1 MLKEYLES
9 IKDLTP
15 ESNELTHR
23 TFLQILL
30 ISLKDDFNTEFKIE
44 HEPKKDKQGGQPDF
58 RVSYQGLNIGYI
70 ENKRVGTDLIQ
81 LLKSDQILKYLELNP
96 NLMLT
101 DYLNFV
107 WVGKDENNAPLI
119 KKEISVSSLD
129 ELSKPLKPNPQT
141 ECDLVELFKSFFNYE
156 AAPITNAKDFATH
169 LSAPTKYL
177 KDALIQYQEK
187 AQVSSIFNN
196 FKEYLYEELSF
207 EDFSD
212 ALAQTLTYSLFL
224 AKLNHPFEKINLDNV
239 RSSIPE
245 NFAVIR
251 EMADFLKKLDAI
263 KEIQWLLDEIL
274 SLINH
279 VNMDSIIKDLND
291 DKDPYL
297 HFYETFLSAY
307 DPKLREKKG
316 VYYTPDS
323 VVKFIINAL
332 DSLLKTHFKDAP
344 LGLKSALDN
353 ENIKLLDF
361 ATGTGTFLLEAFR
374 KALETRKTSDGG
386 TSTKEDK
393 YQNLLKQFYGFEY
406 LIAPYAI
413 AHLNLSQAFKEEFK
427 KPLKENDALQI
438 ILTNTLI
445 QPSEIA
451 ADRGLQPIFEKEL
464 KSAQEIKK
472 DEKILI
478 ITGNPPY
485 SGASSN
491 EGLFEWEVR
500 ATYGI
505 EPEFQTIEIERN
517 VKLTDKIKKLL
528 KNIQTQNEGDKS
540 VKNTNKDALKNL
552 KKLHSKYKL
561 QKEKNPKW
569 LLDDYVKFMRFAQNK
584 IESLGHGLFGFI
596 SNNAFLDNPT
606 FRGLRRSLL
615 ECYDELY
622 ILNLH
627 GNARKKE
634 ETPQGAKDENVFN
647 IMQGVSINLFVKKAQ
662 ATKQKILQKI
672 YYYDVYGER
681 AEKYDF
687 LAQNDLNSIEWLELA
702 PREPFYLLIPQK
714 TSLLDEYEQ
723 GFSVQDMFQV
733 GSTGICSQRDHVVF
747 HKDKESLLKLLKD
760 FSTLEP
766 SELRRIYNIKK
777 DGRDWRLEYAIK
789 DVKANANNLEEY
801 IVSCQYRPFDFYYTY
816 YTGKSKSFIAYPRG
830 EVFKHML
837 PPPTNPKTP
846 NQTCKN
852 VALNIARQSKMH
864 GEWRYVMAHKELVDI
879 NLIAS
884 AGSMGVGYNYPICQ
898 FNNPNYTENFTPEF
912 RSFIDKHYNHSFE
925 PLEVLGY
932 IYALL
937 YSPNYRKRYEEFLKA
952 DYPKILFTN
961 NKDLFRVLSLLG
973 IELIGL
979 HVLNQESLNH
989 SFEKLKDA
997 TIGGSYYKEAHERN
1011 PIIKKPSYNEPE
1023 QRLYINHSAY
1033 FRGVSEEIYNYMIG
1047 GYGVLDKYLKSH
1059 KNESC
1064 NFDHVSNIIKVIA
1077 RTIEIQ
1083 KTLGFLTSD
1092 LPHLKGNDSQALMQ
1106 EILQNPPPPP
1116 HLIPI
1121 SPLSYRAKPKPS
1133 EILTLMPHSS
1143 AKKQAITISIAEAEV
1158 QPSLYS
1164 VLPNLALICD
1174 RGSKVSP
1181 ISNVFVTNMLCDLH
1195 VNGSGSYAF
1204 LLYRLE

>member
-9 IKDLTP
+9 IKDLTL

-23 TFLQILL
+23 ASLENLL
-30 ISLKDDFNTEFKIE
+30 KNLKDNFNKEFKIE

-58 RVSYQGLNIGYI
+58 RVSFQGLNIGYI
-70 ENKRVGTDLIQ
+70 ENKRVGTNLNQ
-81 LLKSDQILKYLELNP
+81 RLKDDQILKYLELNP

-107 WVGKDENNAPLI
+107 WVGKDENNEPLI
-119 KKEISVSSLD
+119 KKEISVASLD

-141 ECDLVELFKSFFNYE
+141 EHDLIELFKSFFNYE

-169 LSAPTKYL
+169 LSVPTKYL
-177 KDALIQYQEK
+177 KDALITYQK
-187 AQVSSIFNN
+187 DTQVSSIFNN

-212 ALAQTLTYSLFL
+212 ALAQTLTYSLFI

-239 RSSIPE
+239 RSSIPK

-263 KEIQWLLDEIL
+263 KEIQWLLNEIL
-274 SLINH
+274 SSINH
-279 VNMDSIIKDLND
+279 VDMDSILKDLND

-353 ENIKLLDF
+353 KNIKLLDF

-374 KALETRKTSDGG
+374 KALEVRKTSDGG

-413 AHLNLSQAFKEEFK
+413 AHLNLSQAFKQEFK
-427 KPLKENDALQI
+427 KPLTENDALQI

-445 QPSEIA
+445 QPSEIVA
-451 ADRGLQPIFEKEL
+451 HRGLQPIFEKEL
-464 KSAQEIKK
+464 KSAQDIKK

-491 EGLFEWEVR
+491 EGLFEWEVK

-505 EPEFQTIEIERN
+505 EPEFQTIEVEKN
-517 VKLTDKIKKLL
+517 VKLTDKIQTLL
-528 KNIQTQNEGDKS
+528 NNIQKQKESGS
-540 VKNTNKDALKNL
+540 KNALKEL

-627 GNARKKE
+627 GSARKKE

-647 IMQGVSINLFVKKAQ
+647 IKQGVSINLFVKKAQ
-662 ATKQKILQKI
+662 ATKQKIF
-672 YYYDVYGER
+672 YYDVYGER
-681 AEKYDF
+681 AEKYAF
-687 LAQNDLNSIEWLELA
+687 LAQNDLNSINWLELA
-702 PREPFYLLIPQK
+702 PREPFYLLIPQE
-714 TSLLDEYEQ
+714 TPLLEEYEQ
-723 GFSVQDMFQV
+723 GFSVQEMFQI

-766 SELRRIYNIKK
+766 SELRRKYDIEDTEGWKLGRAIENVKK
-777 DGRDWRLEYAIK
+777 NQHELEK
-789 DVKANANNLEEY
+789 Y
-801 IVSCQYRPFDFYYTY
+801 IVLCQYRPFDYRWTY
-816 YTGKSKSFIAYPRG
+816 YTSESGFLVGPVYQ
-830 EVFKHML
+830 VFKHML
-837 PPPTNPKTP
+837 PPPQ
-846 NQTCKN
+846 QTLKHP
-852 VALNIARQSKMH
+852 IKRTKMS
-864 GEWRYVMAHKELVDI
+864 R
-879 NLIAS
+879 
-884 AGSMGVGYNYPICQ
+884 
-898 FNNPNYTENFTPEF
+898 
-912 RSFIDKHYNHSFE
+912 
-925 PLEVLGY
+925 
-932 IYALL
+932 
-937 YSPNYRKRYEEFLKA
+937 
-952 DYPKILFTN
+952 
-961 NKDLFRVLSLLG
+961 
-973 IELIGL
+973 
-979 HVLNQESLNH
+979 
-989 SFEKLKDA
+989 
-997 TIGGSYYKEAHERN
+997 
-1011 PIIKKPSYNEPE
+1011 
-1023 QRLYINHSAY
+1023 
-1033 FRGVSEEIYNYMIG
+1033 
-1047 GYGVLDKYLKSH
+1047 
-1059 KNESC
+1059 
-1064 NFDHVSNIIKVIA
+1064 
-1077 RTIEIQ
+1077 
-1083 KTLGFLTSD
+1083 
-1092 LPHLKGNDSQALMQ
+1092 
-1106 EILQNPPPPP
+1106 
-1116 HLIPI
+1116 
-1121 SPLSYRAKPKPS
+1121 
-1133 EILTLMPHSS
+1133 
-1143 AKKQAITISIAEAEV
+1143 
-1158 QPSLYS
+1158 
-1164 VLPNLALICD
+1164 
-1174 RGSKVSP
+1174 
-1181 ISNVFVTNMLCDLH
+1181 
-1195 VNGSGSYAF
+1195 
-1204 LLYRLE
+1204 

>member
-9 IKDLTP
+9 IRDLTP
-15 ESNELTHR
+15 EKNELTHR
-23 TFLQILL
+23 PFLHNLL
-30 ISLKDDFNTEFKIE
+30 DKLKNHFNKEFKIE
-44 HEPKKDKQGGQPDF
+44 HEPKKDKQWGQPDF
-58 RVSYQGLNIGYI
+58 RISYQGLNIGYI
-70 ENKRVGTDLIQ
+70 ENKKVGFDLNQ
-81 LLKSDQILKYLELNP
+81 LLEEKQILKYLELNP

-107 WVGKDENNAPLI
+107 WVGKDENNEPSI
-119 KKEISVSSLD
+119 KRKISIASLD
-129 ELSKPLKPNPQT
+129 EPPKPPKPNPQT
-141 ECDLVELFKSFFNYE
+141 TERDLIDFFRGFFNHE
-156 AAPITNAKDFATH
+156 AAPITNAKDFANA

-177 KDALIQYQEK
+177 KDALIQYQK
-187 AQVSSIFNN
+187 DTQVSSIFKN

-212 ALAQTLTYSLFL
+212 AFAQTLTYSLFL

-239 RSSIPE
+239 RSSIPK

-251 EMADFLKKLDAI
+251 EMADFLKRLDSI
-263 KEIQWLLDEIL
+263 KEIQWLLNEIL

-279 VNMDSIIKDLND
+279 VDMDSIIKDLND

-323 VVKFIINAL
+323 MVKFIINAL

-374 KALETRKTSDGG
+374 KALEVRKTSDGG

-445 QPSEIA
+445 QPSETIA
-451 ADRGLQPIFEKEL
+451 YRGLQPIFEKEL

-472 DEKILI
+472 DENILI

-485 SGASSN
+485 SGASEN
-491 EGLFEWEVR
+491 KGLFEWEVK

-505 EPEFQTIEIERN
+505 EPEFQTIEIEKN
-517 VKLTDKIKKLL
+517 VKLTDKIQTLL
-528 KNIQTQNEGDKS
+528 KNVQKQKESGS
-540 VKNTNKDALKNL
+540 KDALKEL
-552 KKLHSKYKL
+552 KNLHSKYKL

-627 GNARKKE
+627 GNTRKKE

-662 ATKQKILQKI
+662 ATKPKI

-681 AEKYDF
+681 AEKYVF

-702 PREPFYLLIPQK
+702 PREPFYLLIPQE
-714 TSLLDEYEQ
+714 TPLLDEYEQ
-723 GFSVQDMFQV
+723 GFSVQEMFQV

-837 PPPTNPKTP
+837 PPPPQ
-846 NQTCKN
+846 QTLK
-852 VALNIARQSKMH
+852 H
-864 GEWRYVMAHKELVDI
+864 
-879 NLIAS
+879 
-884 AGSMGVGYNYPICQ
+884 PI
-898 FNNPNYTENFTPEF
+898 
-912 RSFIDKHYNHSFE
+912 K
-925 PLEVLGY
+925 
-932 IYALL
+932 
-937 YSPNYRKRYEEFLKA
+937 
-952 DYPKILFTN
+952 
-961 NKDLFRVLSLLG
+961 
-973 IELIGL
+973 
-979 HVLNQESLNH
+979 
-989 SFEKLKDA
+989 
-997 TIGGSYYKEAHERN
+997 
-1011 PIIKKPSYNEPE
+1011 
-1023 QRLYINHSAY
+1023 
-1033 FRGVSEEIYNYMIG
+1033 
-1047 GYGVLDKYLKSH
+1047 
-1059 KNESC
+1059 
-1064 NFDHVSNIIKVIA
+1064 
-1077 RTIEIQ
+1077 
-1083 KTLGFLTSD
+1083 
-1092 LPHLKGNDSQALMQ
+1092 
-1106 EILQNPPPPP
+1106 
-1116 HLIPI
+1116 
-1121 SPLSYRAKPKPS
+1121 RAKMS
-1133 EILTLMPHSS
+1133 
-1143 AKKQAITISIAEAEV
+1143 
-1158 QPSLYS
+1158 
-1164 VLPNLALICD
+1164 
-1174 RGSKVSP
+1174 R
-1181 ISNVFVTNMLCDLH
+1181 
-1195 VNGSGSYAF
+1195 
-1204 LLYRLE
+1204 

>member
-1 MLKEYLES
+1 MLKEYLEG
-9 IKDLTP
+9 IKDITP

-23 TFLQILL
+23 AFLQILL
-30 ISLKDDFNTEFKIE
+30 TSLKENFNTEFKIE
-44 HEPKKDKQGGQPDF
+44 HEPERKQGSQPDF
-58 RVSYQGLNIGYI
+58 RISYQGLNIGYI
-70 ENKRVGTDLIQ
+70 ENKKVGTNLRQ

-101 DYLNFV
+101 DYLKFM

-119 KKEISVSSLD
+119 KKEISVASLD
-129 ELSKPLKPNPQT
+129 ELSKSLKPNPQT
-141 ECDLVELFKSFFNYE
+141 ERDLIELFKSFFNHE

-169 LSAPTKYL
+169 LSPHTKYL
-177 KDALIQYQEK
+177 KDALIKYQEK
-187 AQVSSIFNN
+187 AQVSSIFKN

-239 RSSIPE
+239 RSSIPK

-251 EMADFLKKLDAI
+251 EMADFLKKLDEI
-263 KEIQWLLDEIL
+263 KEIQWLLNEIL
-274 SLINH
+274 SSINH
-279 VNMDSIIKDLND
+279 VDMDSILKDLND

-307 DPKLREKKG
+307 DPKLRESKG

-413 AHLNLSQAFKEEFK
+413 AHLNLSQAFKQEFK

-445 QPSEIA
+445 QPSEIVA
-451 ADRGLQPIFEKEL
+451 YRGLNPIFEKEL

-472 DEKILI
+472 DENILI

-491 EGLFEWEVR
+491 EGLFEWEVK

-505 EPEFQTIEIERN
+505 DPKFQTIEIEKN
-517 VKLTDKIKKLL
+517 VKLTDKIQTLLNNIQKQKESGIKNAL
-528 KNIQTQNEGDKS
+528 KNGS
-540 VKNTNKDALKNL
+540 KDALKAL
-552 KKLHSKYKL
+552 KSLHSKYKL

-606 FRGLRRSLL
+606 FFRGLRRSLL

-647 IMQGVSINLFVKKAQ
+647 IMQGVSINLFVKNPQVVK
-662 ATKQKILQKI
+662 QKI
-672 YYYDVYGER
+672 YYYDVYGQR
-681 AEKYDF
+681 AEKYAF
-687 LAQNDLNSIEWLELA
+687 LAQNDLDSIEWLELT
-702 PREPFYLLIPQK
+702 PREPFYLLLPLEAR
-714 TSLLDEYEQ
+714 LLDEYEQ

-733 GSTGICSQRDHVVF
+733 GGTGICSKRDHVVF

-766 SELRRIYNIKK
+766 SELRRKYDIG
-777 DGRDWRLEYAIK
+777 DDSRDWRLNNAIK
-789 DVKANANNLEEY
+789 EVKTNIKRLEEY
-801 IVSCQYRPFDFYYTY
+801 IVLCQYRPFDYRWTY
-816 YTGKSKSFIAYPRG
+816 YTPNSRTFLAYPVYD
-830 EVFKHML
+830 VFKHML
-837 PPPTNPKTP
+837 PPPPPTNPKTP
-846 NQTCKN
+846 NQTRKN
-852 VALNIARQSKMH
+852 VALNTPRQLKNSDKN
-864 GEWRYVMAHKELVDI
+864 WTQCFISSRI
-879 NLIAS
+879 NDQGLS
-884 AGSMGVGYNYPICQ
+884 SGGNGAGVNYPLYQ
-898 FNNPNYTENFTPEF
+898 FRDPNYTENFTPEF
-912 RSFIDKHYNHSFE
+912 RGFIDKHYNHSFE
-925 PLEVLGY
+925 PLEILGY

-937 YSPNYRKRYEEFLKA
+937 YSPNYRKRYEDFLKA
-952 DYPKILFTN
+952 DYPKILFTK
-961 NKDLFRVLSLLG
+961 NKDLFRALSLLG

-979 HVLNQESLNH
+979 HVLNQESLNY

-997 TIGGSYYKEAHERN
+997 TIGDSRYKEAHERN

-1033 FRGVSEEIYNYMIG
+1033 FVGVSQEIYDYRIG
-1047 GYGVLDKYLKSH
+1047 GYCVLDKYLKSH
-1059 KNESC
+1059 KNEHC
-1064 NFDHVSNIIKVIA
+1064 DFDHVTNIIKVIA

-1092 LPHLKGNDSQALMQ
+1092 LPHLKGNDSEILMQ
-1106 EILQNPPPPP
+1106 EILQNPPPP

-1133 EILTLMPHSS
+1133 ENLTLMPHSS
-1143 AKKQAITISIAEAEV
+1143 ARKQAITTSIAEAGE
-1158 QPSLYS
+1158 QLSLYS
-1164 VLPNLALICD
+1164 ALSNLALVCD

-1181 ISNVFVTNMLCDLH
+1181 ISNLFVTNMLCDLH

-1204 LLYRLE
+1204 LLYRLK

>member
-15 ESNELTHR
+15 EKNELTHR
-23 TFLQILL
+23 LFLHNLL
-30 ISLKDDFNTEFKIE
+30 DKLKNHFNKEFKIE
-44 HEPKKDKQGGQPDF
+44 HEPKRDQGSQPDF
-58 RVSYQGLNIGYI
+58 RVSFQGLNIGYI
-70 ENKRVGTDLIQ
+70 ENKRAGTDLRKIVESE
-81 LLKSDQILKYLELNP
+81 KKDQILKYLELNP

-119 KKEISVSSLD
+119 KKEISIASLD
-129 ELSKPLKPNPQT
+129 ELSKPLKPKPQT
-141 ECDLVELFKSFFNYE
+141 ERDLIELFKSFFNHE

-169 LSAPTKYL
+169 LSPRTRYL
-177 KDALIQYQEK
+177 KDALIKYQEK
-187 AQVSSIFNN
+187 AQVSSIFKN

-374 KALETRKTSDGG
+374 KALEVRKTSDGG

-427 KPLKENDALQI
+427 KPLKENDALKI

-445 QPSEIA
+445 QPSEIVA
-451 ADRGLQPIFEKEL
+451 HRGLNPIFEKEL

-472 DEKILI
+472 DENILI

-491 EGLFEWEVR
+491 EGLFEWEVK

-505 EPEFQTIEIERN
+505 EPEFQTIEIEKN
-517 VKLTDKIKKLL
+517 AKLTDKIKTLL
-528 KNIQTQNEGDKS
+528 SSVQIQKQSG
-540 VKNTNKDALKNL
+540 NKDALKNL
-552 KKLHSKYKL
+552 KQLHSKYKL
-561 QKEKNPKW
+561 QNERNPKW

-584 IESLGHGLFGFI
+584 IKSLGHGLFGFI

-634 ETPQGAKDENVFN
+634 KTPQGAKDENVFN

-714 TSLLDEYEQ
+714 TPLLDEYEQ

-837 PPPTNPKTP
+837 PPPPQ
-846 NQTCKN
+846 QTLK
-852 VALNIARQSKMH
+852 H
-864 GEWRYVMAHKELVDI
+864 
-879 NLIAS
+879 
-884 AGSMGVGYNYPICQ
+884 PI
-898 FNNPNYTENFTPEF
+898 
-912 RSFIDKHYNHSFE
+912 K
-925 PLEVLGY
+925 
-932 IYALL
+932 
-937 YSPNYRKRYEEFLKA
+937 
-952 DYPKILFTN
+952 
-961 NKDLFRVLSLLG
+961 
-973 IELIGL
+973 
-979 HVLNQESLNH
+979 
-989 SFEKLKDA
+989 
-997 TIGGSYYKEAHERN
+997 
-1011 PIIKKPSYNEPE
+1011 
-1023 QRLYINHSAY
+1023 
-1033 FRGVSEEIYNYMIG
+1033 
-1047 GYGVLDKYLKSH
+1047 
-1059 KNESC
+1059 
-1064 NFDHVSNIIKVIA
+1064 
-1077 RTIEIQ
+1077 
-1083 KTLGFLTSD
+1083 
-1092 LPHLKGNDSQALMQ
+1092 
-1106 EILQNPPPPP
+1106 
-1116 HLIPI
+1116 
-1121 SPLSYRAKPKPS
+1121 RAKMS
-1133 EILTLMPHSS
+1133 
-1143 AKKQAITISIAEAEV
+1143 
-1158 QPSLYS
+1158 
-1164 VLPNLALICD
+1164 
-1174 RGSKVSP
+1174 R
-1181 ISNVFVTNMLCDLH
+1181 
-1195 VNGSGSYAF
+1195 
-1204 LLYRLE
+1204 

>member
-9 IKDLTP
+9 IKDLTT
-15 ESNELTHR
+15 EKNELTHR
-23 TFLQILL
+23 LSLHNLL
-30 ISLKDDFNTEFKIE
+30 NRLKDHFNKEFKIE
-44 HEPKKDKQGGQPDF
+44 HEPKKEQGSQPDF
-58 RVSYQGLNIGYI
+58 RISFQGLNIGYI
-70 ENKRVGTDLIQ
+70 ENKRAGVNLRE

-119 KKEISVSSLD
+119 KKEISIASLD
-129 ELSKPLKPNPQT
+129 ELSKPLKPKPQT
-141 ECDLVELFKSFFNYE
+141 ERDLIELFKSFFNHE
-156 AAPITNAKDFATH
+156 AAPIANAKDFATH
-169 LSAPTKYL
+169 LSPRTRYL
-177 KDALIQYQEK
+177 KDALIKYQEK
-187 AQVSSIFNN
+187 TQVSSIFNN

-239 RSSIPE
+239 RSSIPK

-251 EMADFLKKLDAI
+251 EMADFLKKLDEI
-263 KEIQWLLDEIL
+263 QEIQWLLNEIL
-274 SLINH
+274 SSINH
-279 VNMDSIIKDLND
+279 VDMDSIIKDLND

-307 DPKLREKKG
+307 DPKLRESKG

-374 KALETRKTSDGG
+374 KALEMRKTSDGG
-386 TSTKEDK
+386 ISTKEDK

-427 KPLKENDALQI
+427 KPLKENDALKI

-445 QPSEIA
+445 QSSEIA
-451 ADRGLQPIFEKEL
+451 AYRGLQPIFEKEL
-464 KSAQEIKK
+464 KSAQKIKK

-491 EGLFEWEVR
+491 EGLFEWEVK

-505 EPEFQTIEIERN
+505 EPEFQTIEVEKN
-517 VKLTDKIKKLL
+517 VKLTDKIQTLL
-528 KNIQTQNEGDKS
+528 NNIQKQKESGS
-540 VKNTNKDALKNL
+540 KDALKNL
-552 KKLHSKYKL
+552 KQLCSKYKL

-662 ATKQKILQKI
+662 TTKQKIH
-672 YYYDVYGER
+672 YYDVYGER
-681 AEKYDF
+681 AEKYAF
-687 LAQNDLNSIEWLELA
+687 LAQNDLNSIEWLEIA
-702 PREPFYLLIPQK
+702 PREPFYLLLPLK
-714 TSLLDEYEQ
+714 TPLLDEYEQ
-723 GFSVQDMFQV
+723 GFSVQDMFQISSV
-733 GSTGICSQRDHVVF
+733 GIATG
-747 HKDKESLLKLLKD
+747 KDRIFIANNTESLKEQVLKYCNE
-760 FSTLEP
+760 FNEQC
-766 SELRRIYNIKK
+766 
-777 DGRDWRLEYAIK
+777 IK
-789 DVKANANNLEEY
+789 D
-801 IVSCQYRPFDFYYTY
+801 IHYRPFDIRKVYYDTKKLERAREN
-816 YTGKSKSFIAYPRG
+816 T
-830 EVFKHML
+830 FKHML
-837 PPPTNPKTP
+837 PPQQNPKTP
-846 NQTCKN
+846 NQTRKN
-852 VALNIARQSKMH
+852 VALITSRRFCQSQK
-864 GEWRYVMAHKELVDI
+864 
-879 NLIAS
+879 S
-884 AGSMGVGYNYPICQ
+884 GVGFVSNKISDLRTWTCPGMEGGDYVNPLYH
-898 FNNPNYTENFTPEF
+898 NPNYTENFTPEF

-925 PLEVLGY
+925 PLEILGY

-937 YSPNYRKRYEEFLKA
+937 YSPNYRKRYEDFLKA
-952 DYPKILFTN
+952 DYPKILFTK
-961 NKDLFRVLSLLG
+961 NKDLFRALSLLG

-979 HVLNQESLNH
+979 HVLNQESLNY

-997 TIGGSYYKEAHERN
+997 TIGESYYIEAHERN
-1011 PIIKKPSYNEPE
+1011 PIIKKPSHNE

-1033 FRGVSEEIYNYMIG
+1033 FSGVSQEIYDYRIG
-1047 GYGVLDKYLKSH
+1047 GYCVLDKYLKSH
-1059 KNESC
+1059 KNEPC
-1064 NFDHVSNIIKVIA
+1064 DFDHVTRIIKVIA

-1092 LPHLKGNDSQALMQ
+1092 LPHLKGNDSEALMQ

-1116 HLIPI
+1116 PFNTNI
-1121 SPLSYRAKPKPS
+1121 
-1133 EILTLMPHSS
+1133 
-1143 AKKQAITISIAEAEV
+1143 
-1158 QPSLYS
+1158 
-1164 VLPNLALICD
+1164 ALILSRQAKASLD
-1174 RGSKVSP
+1174 FDAAFISKEASDNNIYRRGGG
-1181 ISNVFVTNMLCDLH
+1181 T
-1195 VNGSGSYAF
+1195 AF
-1204 LLYRLE
+1204 PLFCIT

>member
-9 IKDLTP
+9 IKDITDKK
-15 ESNELTHR
+15 NELTHR
-23 TFLQILL
+23 PSLYNLL
-30 ISLKDDFNTEFKIE
+30 KGLKENFNKEFKIE
-44 HEPKKDKQGGQPDF
+44 HEPERKQGSQPDF
-58 RVSYQGLNIGYI
+58 RISYQGLNIGYI
-70 ENKRVGTDLIQ
+70 ENKRAGTDLRKIVESE
-81 LLKSDQILKYLELNP
+81 KSDQILKYLELNP

-101 DYLNFV
+101 NYLNFM

-119 KKEISVSSLD
+119 KKEISVASLD

-141 ECDLVELFKSFFNYE
+141 ERDLIEFFKGFFNYE

-177 KDALIQYQEK
+177 KDALITYQK
-187 AQVSSIFNN
+187 DTQVSSIFNN

-212 ALAQTLTYSLFL
+212 AFAQTLTYSLFI

-239 RSSIPE
+239 RSSIPK

-263 KEIQWLLDEIL
+263 KEIQWLLNEIL

-279 VNMDSIIKDLND
+279 VDMDSIIKDLND

-374 KALETRKTSDGG
+374 KALEVRKTSDGG
-386 TSTKEDK
+386 ISTKEDK

-451 ADRGLQPIFEKEL
+451 AHRGLQPIFEKEL
-464 KSAQEIKK
+464 KNAQEIKK

-491 EGLFEWEVR
+491 EGLFEWEVK

-505 EPEFQTIEIERN
+505 EPEFQTIEVEKN
-517 VKLTDKIKKLL
+517 VKLTDKIQTLL
-528 KNIQTQNEGDKS
+528 RNIQTQKQGDS
-540 VKNTNKDALKNL
+540 KDALKNL
-552 KKLHSKYKL
+552 KNLHSKYKL

-634 ETPQGAKDENVFN
+634 KTPQGAKDENVFN

-662 ATKQKILQKI
+662 ATKQKIF
-672 YYYDVYGER
+672 YYDVYGER
-681 AEKYDF
+681 AEKYAF
-687 LAQNDLNSIEWLELA
+687 LAQHDINSIEWLELT
-702 PREPFYLLIPQK
+702 PREPFYSLLPLE
-714 TSLLDEYEQ
+714 TLLLDEYEQ
-723 GFSVQDMFQV
+723 GISVQEMFQV
-733 GSTGICSQRDHVVF
+733 SSVGIVTGRDRIF
-747 HKDKESLLKLLKD
+747 IANNTESLKDQVLKYCNE
-760 FSTLEP
+760 FNEQ
-766 SELRRIYNIKK
+766 Y
-777 DGRDWRLEYAIK
+777 IK
-789 DVKANANNLEEY
+789 D
-801 IVSCQYRPFDFYYTY
+801 IHYRPFDIRKVYYDTKKLERAREN
-816 YTGKSKSFIAYPRG
+816 T
-830 EVFKHML
+830 FKHML
-837 PPPTNPKTP
+837 PPP
-846 NQTCKN
+846 
-852 VALNIARQSKMH
+852 
-864 GEWRYVMAHKELVDI
+864 
-879 NLIAS
+879 
-884 AGSMGVGYNYPICQ
+884 
-898 FNNPNYTENFTPEF
+898 
-912 RSFIDKHYNHSFE
+912 
-925 PLEVLGY
+925 
-932 IYALL
+932 
-937 YSPNYRKRYEEFLKA
+937 
-952 DYPKILFTN
+952 
-961 NKDLFRVLSLLG
+961 NK
-973 IELIGL
+973 
-979 HVLNQESLNH
+979 
-989 SFEKLKDA
+989 
-997 TIGGSYYKEAHERN
+997 
-1011 PIIKKPSYNEPE
+1011 P
-1023 QRLYINHSAY
+1023 
-1033 FRGVSEEIYNYMIG
+1033 
-1047 GYGVLDKYLKSH
+1047 
-1059 KNESC
+1059 
-1064 NFDHVSNIIKVIA
+1064 
-1077 RTIEIQ
+1077 
-1083 KTLGFLTSD
+1083 
-1092 LPHLKGNDSQALMQ
+1092 
-1106 EILQNPPPPP
+1106 
-1116 HLIPI
+1116 
-1121 SPLSYRAKPKPS
+1121 
-1133 EILTLMPHSS
+1133 
-1143 AKKQAITISIAEAEV
+1143 
-1158 QPSLYS
+1158 
-1164 VLPNLALICD
+1164 
-1174 RGSKVSP
+1174 
-1181 ISNVFVTNMLCDLH
+1181 
-1195 VNGSGSYAF
+1195 
-1204 LLYRLE
+1204 

>member
-9 IKDLTP
+9 IKDITDKK
-15 ESNELTHR
+15 NELTHR
-23 TFLQILL
+23 PSLYNLL
-30 ISLKDDFNTEFKIE
+30 KGLKDHFNKEYKIE
-44 HEPKKDKQGGQPDF
+44 HEPERERGSQPDF
-58 RVSYQGLNIGYI
+58 RISYQGLSIGYI
-70 ENKRVGTDLIQ
+70 ENKRVGENLSQ
-81 LLKSDQILKYLELNP
+81 LLKNKQILKYLELNP

-101 DYLNFV
+101 DYLNFM
-107 WVGKDENNAPLI
+107 WVGKDENNAPFI
-119 KKEISVSSLD
+119 KKEISIASLD
-129 ELSKPLKPNPQT
+129 ELSEPPKAQT
-141 ECDLVELFKSFFNYE
+141 EHDLIELFKSFFNYE

-169 LSAPTKYL
+169 LSPRTRYL
-177 KDALIQYQEK
+177 KDALIQNQEK
-187 AQVSSIFNN
+187 TQVSSIFNN
-196 FKEYLYEELSF
+196 FKAYLYEELSF

-212 ALAQTLTYSLFL
+212 AFAQTLTYSLFL
-224 AKLNHPFEKINLDNV
+224 AKLNHPFEKNNLDNV
-239 RSSIPE
+239 RSSIPK

-251 EMADFLKKLDAI
+251 EMADFLKKLDEI
-263 KEIQWLLDEIL
+263 KDIQWLLNEIL
-274 SLINH
+274 SSINH
-279 VNMDSIIKDLND
+279 VDMDSILKDLND

-307 DPKLREKKG
+307 DPKLRESKG

-374 KALETRKTSDGG
+374 KALEMRKTSDGG
-386 TSTKEDK
+386 ISTKEDK

-427 KPLKENDALQI
+427 KPLKENDALKI

-451 ADRGLQPIFEKEL
+451 AIRGLHPIFETEL

-472 DEKILI
+472 DENILI

-491 EGLFEWEVR
+491 EGLFEWEVK

-505 EPEFQTIEIERN
+505 EPEFQTIEIEKK
-517 VKLTDKIKKLL
+517 VKLTDKIKTLL
-528 KNIQTQNEGDKS
+528 KNIQKQKESDS
-540 VKNTNKDALKNL
+540 KDALKAL

-569 LLDDYVKFMRFAQNK
+569 ILDDYVKFMRFAQNK

-634 ETPQGAKDENVFN
+634 KTPQGAKDENVFN

-662 ATKQKILQKI
+662 ATKKIC
-672 YYYDVYGER
+672 YYDVYGER
-681 AEKYDF
+681 AEKYVF
-687 LAQNDLNSIEWLELA
+687 LDQNDLNNIEWLELA
-702 PREPFYLLIPQK
+702 PREPFYLLLPLE
-714 TSLLDEYEQ
+714 TRLLDEYKQ
-723 GFSVQDMFQV
+723 GFSVQDMFQISSV
-733 GSTGICSQRDHVVF
+733 GIVTGRDRIF
-747 HKDKESLLKLLKD
+747 IANNTESLKEQILRYCNEFNEQCVKD
-760 FSTLEP
+760 
-766 SELRRIYNIKK
+766 IH
-777 DGRDWRLEYAIK
+777 
-789 DVKANANNLEEY
+789 
-801 IVSCQYRPFDFYYTY
+801 YRPFDIRKVYYDTKKLERAREN
-816 YTGKSKSFIAYPRG
+816 T
-830 EVFKHML
+830 FKHML

-846 NQTCKN
+846 NQTRKN
-852 VALNIARQSKMH
+852 VALNTPRQLKNNDKSWTQCFISSH
-864 GEWRYVMAHKELVDI
+864 I
-879 NLIAS
+879 NDQGLS
-884 AGSMGVGYNYPICQ
+884 SGGNGTGVNYPLYQ
-898 FNNPNYTENFTPEF
+898 FRDPNYTENFTLEF
-912 RSFIDKHYNHSFE
+912 RSFIDKHYSHHFE

-937 YSPNYRKRYEEFLKA
+937 YSPNYRKRYEDFLKA

-961 NKDLFRVLSLLG
+961 NKDLFRALSLLG

-979 HVLNQESLNH
+979 HVLNKESLNH

-997 TIGGSYYKEAHERN
+997 TIGESCYSPSSKLTEVHDRN

-1033 FRGVSEEIYNYMIG
+1033 FRGVSKEIYDYRIG
-1047 GYGVLDKYLKSH
+1047 GYCVLDKYLKSH

-1064 NFDHVSNIIKVIA
+1064 DFDHVSNIIKVIA

-1092 LPHLKGNDSQALMQ
+1092 LPHLKGNDSEALMQ
-1106 EILQNPPPPP
+1106 EILHNPPPPP
-1116 HLIPI
+1116 PFN
-1121 SPLSYRAKPKPS
+1121 
-1133 EILTLMPHSS
+1133 TN
-1143 AKKQAITISIAEAEV
+1143 T
-1158 QPSLYS
+1158 
-1164 VLPNLALICD
+1164 ALILSRQAKA
-1174 RGSKVSP
+1174 RG
-1181 ISNVFVTNMLCDLH
+1181 T
-1195 VNGSGSYAF
+1195 AF
-1204 LLYRLE
+1204 PLFCIT

>member
-23 TFLQILL
+23 AFLQILL
-30 ISLKDDFNTEFKIE
+30 KGLKDHFNKEFKIE
-44 HEPKKDKQGGQPDF
+44 HEPKRDKQGGQPDF

-70 ENKRVGTDLIQ
+70 ENKRVGTDLNQ
-81 LLKSDQILKYLELNP
+81 LLKSEQILKYLELNP

-101 DYLNFV
+101 DYLKFV
-107 WVGKDENNAPLI
+107 WVGKDEENKPSI
-119 KKEISVSSLD
+119 KRKISIASPE
-129 ELSKPLKPNPQT
+129 ELSKPLKPKPQT
-141 ECDLVELFKSFFNYE
+141 ERDLIELFKGFFNHE
-156 AAPITNAKDFATH
+156 AAPITNAKDFANA
-169 LSAPTKYL
+169 LSAPTRYL
-177 KDALIQYQEK
+177 KDALIQYQK
-187 AQVSSIFNN
+187 DDQVSSIFKN

-212 ALAQTLTYSLFL
+212 AFAQTLTYSLFI
-224 AKLNHPFEKINLDNV
+224 AKLNHPFEKIDLNNV
-239 RSSIPE
+239 RSSIPK

-263 KEIQWLLDEIL
+263 KEIQWLLNEIL
-274 SLINH
+274 SLINR
-279 VNMDSIIKDLND
+279 VDMGSIIKDLND

-374 KALETRKTSDGG
+374 KALEVRKTSDGG

-427 KPLKENDALQI
+427 KPLKENDALKI

-445 QPSEIA
+445 QPSEIVA
-451 ADRGLQPIFEKEL
+451 YRGLNPIFEKEL
-464 KSAQEIKK
+464 SNAQKIKQN
-472 DEKILI
+472 ENILI

-491 EGLFEWEVR
+491 KGLFEWEVK

-505 EPEFQTIEIERN
+505 EPEFQTIEIEKN
-517 VKLTDKIKKLL
+517 VKLADKIQTLL
-528 KNIQTQNEGDKS
+528 KNVQAQKQGS
-540 VKNTNKDALKNL
+540 SKDALKAL
-552 KKLHSKYKL
+552 KSLHSKYKL
-561 QKEKNPKW
+561 QEKNPKW

-662 ATKQKILQKI
+662 TTKQKIF
-672 YYYDVYGER
+672 YYDVYGER
-681 AEKYDF
+681 AEKYAF
-687 LAQNDLNSIEWLELA
+687 LAQNDLNRIEWLELA
-702 PREPFYLLIPQK
+702 PREPFYLLIPQE
-714 TSLLDEYEQ
+714 TPLLEEYER
-723 GFSVQDMFQV
+723 GFSVQEMFQISSV
-733 GSTGICSQRDHVVF
+733 GIVTGRDHVVF
-747 HKDKESLLKLLKD
+747 HKDKESLLKLLKN
-760 FSTLEP
+760 FSTLES

-777 DGRDWRLEYAIK
+777 DSRDWRLEYAIK

-837 PPPTNPKTP
+837 PPPPQ
-846 NQTCKN
+846 QTLKHP
-852 VALNIARQSKMH
+852 IKRTKMS
-864 GEWRYVMAHKELVDI
+864 R
-879 NLIAS
+879 
-884 AGSMGVGYNYPICQ
+884 
-898 FNNPNYTENFTPEF
+898 
-912 RSFIDKHYNHSFE
+912 
-925 PLEVLGY
+925 
-932 IYALL
+932 
-937 YSPNYRKRYEEFLKA
+937 
-952 DYPKILFTN
+952 
-961 NKDLFRVLSLLG
+961 
-973 IELIGL
+973 
-979 HVLNQESLNH
+979 
-989 SFEKLKDA
+989 
-997 TIGGSYYKEAHERN
+997 
-1011 PIIKKPSYNEPE
+1011 
-1023 QRLYINHSAY
+1023 
-1033 FRGVSEEIYNYMIG
+1033 
-1047 GYGVLDKYLKSH
+1047 
-1059 KNESC
+1059 
-1064 NFDHVSNIIKVIA
+1064 
-1077 RTIEIQ
+1077 
-1083 KTLGFLTSD
+1083 
-1092 LPHLKGNDSQALMQ
+1092 
-1106 EILQNPPPPP
+1106 
-1116 HLIPI
+1116 
-1121 SPLSYRAKPKPS
+1121 
-1133 EILTLMPHSS
+1133 
-1143 AKKQAITISIAEAEV
+1143 
-1158 QPSLYS
+1158 
-1164 VLPNLALICD
+1164 
-1174 RGSKVSP
+1174 
-1181 ISNVFVTNMLCDLH
+1181 
-1195 VNGSGSYAF
+1195 
-1204 LLYRLE
+1204 

>member
-1 MLKEYLES
+1 MLKEYLEG
-9 IKDLTP
+9 IKDITP

-23 TFLQILL
+23 AFLQILL
-30 ISLKDDFNTEFKIE
+30 KGLKDDFNKEFKIE
-44 HEPKKDKQGGQPDF
+44 HEPKRERESQPDF
-58 RVSYQGLNIGYI
+58 RISYQGLNIGYI
-70 ENKRVGTDLIQ
+70 ENKRVGTNLSQ

-96 NLMLT
+96 NLILT
-101 DYLNFV
+101 DYLNFM

-119 KKEISVSSLD
+119 KKEISVASLD

-141 ECDLVELFKSFFNYE
+141 EHDLIGFFKGFFNHE
-156 AAPITNAKDFATH
+156 AAPITNAKDFANA

-177 KDALIQYQEK
+177 KDALIKYQEK
-187 AQVSSIFNN
+187 VQVSSIFKN

-239 RSSIPE
+239 RSSIPK

-251 EMADFLKKLDAI
+251 EMADFLKKLDEI
-263 KEIQWLLDEIL
+263 EEIQWLLNEIL
-274 SLINH
+274 SSINH
-279 VNMDSIIKDLND
+279 VDMDSILKDLND

-332 DSLLKTHFKDAP
+332 DSLLKTRFKDAP

-445 QPSEIA
+445 QPSEIVA
-451 ADRGLQPIFEKEL
+451 YRGLQPIFEKEL

-472 DEKILI
+472 DENILI

-491 EGLFEWEVR
+491 EGLFEWEVK

-505 EPEFQTIEIERN
+505 EPEFQTIEMEKNI
-517 VKLTDKIKKLL
+517 KLTDKIQTLL
-528 KNIQTQNEGDKS
+528 KNIQTQKESGS
-540 VKNTNKDALKNL
+540 KDALKEL

-647 IMQGVSINLFVKKAQ
+647 IMQGVSINLFVKKVQ
-662 ATKQKILQKI
+662 ATKQKIH
-672 YYYDVYGER
+672 YYDVYGER
-681 AEKYDF
+681 AEKYAF

-702 PREPFYLLIPQK
+702 PREPFYLLIPQE
-714 TSLLDEYEQ
+714 TSLLEEYEQ
-723 GFSVQDMFQV
+723 GFSVQKMFQISSV
-733 GSTGICSQRDHVVF
+733 GIVTG
-747 HKDKESLLKLLKD
+747 KDRIFIANNTESLK
-760 FSTLEP
+760 EQV
-766 SELRRIYNIKK
+766 LRYCN
-777 DGRDWRLEYAIK
+777 EFNEQCIK
-789 DVKANANNLEEY
+789 D
-801 IVSCQYRPFDFYYTY
+801 IHYRPFDIRKVYYDTKKLERAREN
-816 YTGKSKSFIAYPRG
+816 T
-830 EVFKHML
+830 FKHML

-846 NQTCKN
+846 NQTRKN
-852 VALNIARQSKMH
+852 VALITSRRFCQSQK
-864 GEWRYVMAHKELVDI
+864 
-879 NLIAS
+879 S
-884 AGSMGVGYNYPICQ
+884 GVGFVSNKISDLRTWTCPGMEGGDYVNPLYH
-898 FNNPNYTENFTPEF
+898 NPNYTENFTPEF
-912 RSFIDKHYNHSFE
+912 RSFIDKHYSHHFE

-937 YSPNYRKRYEEFLKA
+937 YSPNYRKRYEDFLKA

-979 HVLNQESLNH
+979 HVLNKESLNY

-997 TIGGSYYKEAHERN
+997 TIGESCYKEAHDRN

-1023 QRLYINHSAY
+1023 QRLYINSSAY
-1033 FRGVSEEIYNYMIG
+1033 FRGVSQEIHDYMIG

-1059 KNESC
+1059 KNEPC
-1064 NFDHVSNIIKVIA
+1064 DFDHVSNIIKIIA

-1116 HLIPI
+1116 I
-1121 SPLSYRAKPKPS
+1121 
-1133 EILTLMPHSS
+1133 
-1143 AKKQAITISIAEAEV
+1143 
-1158 QPSLYS
+1158 
-1164 VLPNLALICD
+1164 
-1174 RGSKVSP
+1174 
-1181 ISNVFVTNMLCDLH
+1181 
-1195 VNGSGSYAF
+1195 
-1204 LLYRLE
+1204 

>member
-1 MLKEYLES
+1 MLKEYLEG
-9 IKDLTP
+9 IKDLTL
-15 ESNELTHR
+15 ESNELMHR
-23 TFLQILL
+23 PSLYNLL
-30 ISLKDDFNTEFKIE
+30 DGLKDHFNKEFKIE
-44 HEPKKDKQGGQPDF
+44 HEPKRDQGSQPDF
-58 RVSYQGLNIGYI
+58 RVSFQGLNIGYI
-70 ENKRVGTDLIQ
+70 ENKKAGTDLRKIVESE
-81 LLKSDQILKYLELNP
+81 KNDQILKYLKLNP

-101 DYLNFV
+101 DYLNFM

-119 KKEISVSSLD
+119 KRGISVASLD

-141 ECDLVELFKSFFNYE
+141 ERDLIELFKSFFNYE

-169 LSAPTKYL
+169 LSVPTKYL
-177 KDALIQYQEK
+177 KDALITYQK
-187 AQVSSIFNN
+187 DTQVSSIFKN

-212 ALAQTLTYSLFL
+212 VLAQTLTYSLFL

-239 RSSIPE
+239 RSSIPK

-263 KEIQWLLDEIL
+263 KEIQWLLNEIL

-279 VNMDSIIKDLND
+279 VDMDSIIKDLND

-323 VVKFIINAL
+323 VVEFIINAL

-427 KPLKENDALQI
+427 KPLKENDALKI

-445 QPSEIA
+445 QPNEIVA
-451 ADRGLQPIFEKEL
+451 YRGLSPIFEKEL
-464 KSAQEIKK
+464 SNAQEIKK
-472 DEKILI
+472 NEKILI

-485 SGASSN
+485 SGASEN
-491 EGLFEWEVR
+491 KGLFEWEVR

-505 EPEFQTIEIERN
+505 EPEFQTIEIEKK
-517 VKLTDKIKKLL
+517 VKLTDKIQTLL
-528 KNIQTQNEGDKS
+528 KNTQTQKESGS
-540 VKNTNKDALKNL
+540 KNALKEL
-552 KKLHSKYKL
+552 KSLHSKYKL

-662 ATKQKILQKI
+662 ATKQKIH
-672 YYYDVYGER
+672 YYDVYGQR
-681 AEKYDF
+681 AEKYAF

-702 PREPFYLLIPQK
+702 PREPFYLLIPQE
-714 TSLLDEYEQ
+714 TPLLEEYEQ
-723 GFSVQDMFQV
+723 GFSVQEMFQV
-733 GSTGICSQRDHVVF
+733 GGTGICSKRDHVVF
-747 HKDKESLLKLLKD
+747 HKDKENLLKLLKD

-766 SELRRIYNIKK
+766 SELRRKYDIG
-777 DGRDWRLEYAIK
+777 DDSRDWRLNNAIREVETNIK
-789 DVKANANNLEEY
+789 RLEEY
-801 IVSCQYRPFDFYYTY
+801 IVLCQYRPFDYRWTY
-816 YTGKSKSFIAYPRG
+816 YTSNSRTFLAYPVYD
-830 EVFKHML
+830 VFKHMFRL
-837 PPPTNPKTP
+837 PPP
-846 NQTCKN
+846 
-852 VALNIARQSKMH
+852 
-864 GEWRYVMAHKELVDI
+864 
-879 NLIAS
+879 
-884 AGSMGVGYNYPICQ
+884 
-898 FNNPNYTENFTPEF
+898 
-912 RSFIDKHYNHSFE
+912 
-925 PLEVLGY
+925 
-932 IYALL
+932 
-937 YSPNYRKRYEEFLKA
+937 
-952 DYPKILFTN
+952 
-961 NKDLFRVLSLLG
+961 
-973 IELIGL
+973 
-979 HVLNQESLNH
+979 
-989 SFEKLKDA
+989 
-997 TIGGSYYKEAHERN
+997 
-1011 PIIKKPSYNEPE
+1011 
-1023 QRLYINHSAY
+1023 
-1033 FRGVSEEIYNYMIG
+1033 
-1047 GYGVLDKYLKSH
+1047 
-1059 KNESC
+1059 
-1064 NFDHVSNIIKVIA
+1064 
-1077 RTIEIQ
+1077 
-1083 KTLGFLTSD
+1083 
-1092 LPHLKGNDSQALMQ
+1092 
-1106 EILQNPPPPP
+1106 
-1116 HLIPI
+1116 
-1121 SPLSYRAKPKPS
+1121 
-1133 EILTLMPHSS
+1133 
-1143 AKKQAITISIAEAEV
+1143 
-1158 QPSLYS
+1158 
-1164 VLPNLALICD
+1164 
-1174 RGSKVSP
+1174 
-1181 ISNVFVTNMLCDLH
+1181 
-1195 VNGSGSYAF
+1195 
-1204 LLYRLE
+1204 

>member
-15 ESNELTHR
+15 EKNELTHR
-23 TFLQILL
+23 LFLHNLL
-30 ISLKDDFNTEFKIE
+30 DKLKNHFNKEFKIE
-44 HEPKKDKQGGQPDF
+44 HEPNRDKQGGQPDF

-70 ENKRVGTDLIQ
+70 ENKKVGTNLNQ
-81 LLKSDQILKYLELNP
+81 LLKSDQVLKYLELNP

-101 DYLNFV
+101 DYLKFV
-107 WVGKDENNAPLI
+107 WVGKDEENKPLI
-119 KKEISVSSLD
+119 KREISIASLD
-129 ELSKPLKPNPQT
+129 ELSKPQPKPQT
-141 ECDLVELFKSFFNYE
+141 ERDLIEFFKGFFNYE

-177 KDALIQYQEK
+177 KDALIQYQEEE
-187 AQVSSIFNN
+187 QVSSIFNN

-212 ALAQTLTYSLFL
+212 AFAQTLTYSLFL

-239 RSSIPE
+239 RSSIPK

-427 KPLKENDALQI
+427 KPLKENDALKI

-445 QPSEIA
+445 QPSEIVA
-451 ADRGLQPIFEKEL
+451 YRGLNPIFEKEL
-464 KSAQEIKK
+464 SNAQEIKK
-472 DEKILI
+472 NENILI

-491 EGLFEWEVR
+491 EGLFEWEVK

-505 EPEFQTIEIERN
+505 EPEFQTIEIEKK
-517 VKLTDKIKKLL
+517 VKLTAKIQTLL
-528 KNIQTQNEGDKS
+528 NNIQKQKESGSKNAPKS
-540 VKNTNKDALKNL
+540 GSKDALKAL
-552 KKLHSKYKL
+552 KSLHSKYKL

-634 ETPQGAKDENVFN
+634 ETPQGAKDENIFN

-662 ATKQKILQKI
+662 VVKQKIH
-672 YYYDVYGER
+672 YYDVYGER
-681 AEKYDF
+681 AEKYAF

-702 PREPFYLLIPQK
+702 PRAPFYLLIPQE
-714 TSLLDEYEQ
+714 TPLLEEYEQ

-733 GSTGICSQRDHVVF
+733 GGTGICSKRDHVVF
-747 HKDKESLLKLLKD
+747 HKKKESLLELLKD

-766 SELRRIYNIKK
+766 SELRRKYNIS
-777 DGRDWRLEYAIK
+777 DDSRDWRLEYAVREVKTNIK
-789 DVKANANNLEEY
+789 RLEEY
-801 IVSCQYRPFDFYYTY
+801 IVLCQYRPFDYRWTY
-816 YTGKSKSFIAYPRG
+816 YTPNSRTFLAYPVYD
-830 EVFKHML
+830 VFKHML
-837 PPPTNPKTP
+837 PPPQ
-846 NQTCKN
+846 QTLK
-852 VALNIARQSKMH
+852 H
-864 GEWRYVMAHKELVDI
+864 
-879 NLIAS
+879 
-884 AGSMGVGYNYPICQ
+884 PI
-898 FNNPNYTENFTPEF
+898 
-912 RSFIDKHYNHSFE
+912 K
-925 PLEVLGY
+925 
-932 IYALL
+932 
-937 YSPNYRKRYEEFLKA
+937 
-952 DYPKILFTN
+952 
-961 NKDLFRVLSLLG
+961 
-973 IELIGL
+973 
-979 HVLNQESLNH
+979 
-989 SFEKLKDA
+989 
-997 TIGGSYYKEAHERN
+997 
-1011 PIIKKPSYNEPE
+1011 
-1023 QRLYINHSAY
+1023 
-1033 FRGVSEEIYNYMIG
+1033 
-1047 GYGVLDKYLKSH
+1047 
-1059 KNESC
+1059 
-1064 NFDHVSNIIKVIA
+1064 
-1077 RTIEIQ
+1077 
-1083 KTLGFLTSD
+1083 
-1092 LPHLKGNDSQALMQ
+1092 
-1106 EILQNPPPPP
+1106 
-1116 HLIPI
+1116 
-1121 SPLSYRAKPKPS
+1121 RAKMS
-1133 EILTLMPHSS
+1133 
-1143 AKKQAITISIAEAEV
+1143 
-1158 QPSLYS
+1158 
-1164 VLPNLALICD
+1164 
-1174 RGSKVSP
+1174 R
-1181 ISNVFVTNMLCDLH
+1181 
-1195 VNGSGSYAF
+1195 
-1204 LLYRLE
+1204 

>member
-1 MLKEYLES
+1 MLKEYLEG

-15 ESNELTHR
+15 EKNEFTHR
-23 TFLQILL
+23 LFLHNLL
-30 ISLKDDFNTEFKIE
+30 DKLKNHFNKEFKIE
-44 HEPKKDKQGGQPDF
+44 HEPKRKQGSQPDF
-58 RVSYQGLNIGYI
+58 RVSYQGLDIGYI
-70 ENKRVGTDLIQ
+70 ENKRVGEDLSQ
-81 LLKSDQILKYLELNP
+81 LLKKDQILKYLELNP

-101 DYLNFV
+101 DYLKFV
-107 WVGKDENNAPLI
+107 WVGKDENNEPLI
-119 KKEISVSSLD
+119 KREISVASLD
-129 ELSKPLKPNPQT
+129 ELSKPIKPKPQT
-141 ECDLVELFKSFFNYE
+141 ERDLIELFKSFFNYE

-169 LSAPTKYL
+169 LSPRTRYL
-177 KDALIQYQEK
+177 KDALIKYQKDE
-187 AQVSSIFNN
+187 QVSSIFKS

-212 ALAQTLTYSLFL
+212 ALAQTLTYSLFI

-263 KEIQWLLDEIL
+263 KEIQWLLNEIL

-279 VNMDSIIKDLND
+279 VDMDSIIKDLND

-307 DPKLREKKG
+307 DPKLRESKG

-374 KALETRKTSDGG
+374 KALEVRKTSDGS

-427 KPLKENDALQI
+427 KPLKENDALKI

-445 QPSEIA
+445 QPSEIVA
-451 ADRGLQPIFEKEL
+451 YRGLNPIFEKEL
-464 KSAQEIKK
+464 SNAQKIKEN
-472 DEKILI
+472 EKILI

-491 EGLFEWEVR
+491 EGLFEWEVK

-505 EPEFQTIEIERN
+505 EPEFQAIEIEKN
-517 VKLTDKIKKLL
+517 AKLTDKIKKLL
-528 KNIQTQNEGDKS
+528 KNIQTQKEGDKS
-540 VKNTNKDALKNL
+540 VKSTNKNALKNL
-552 KKLHSKYKL
+552 KNLHSKYKL
-561 QKEKNPKW
+561 QNEKNPKW

-627 GNARKKE
+627 GNTRKKE
-634 ETPQGAKDENVFN
+634 KTPQGAKDENVFN
-647 IMQGVSINLFVKKAQ
+647 IKQGVSINLFVKKAQ
-662 ATKQKILQKI
+662 TTKQKIH
-672 YYYDVYGER
+672 YHDVYGQR
-681 AEKYDF
+681 AEKYAF
-687 LAQNDLNSIEWLELA
+687 LAQHDLNSIEWLELA
-702 PREPFYLLIPQK
+702 PRGPFYLLLPLK
-714 TSLLDEYEQ
+714 TPLLEEYEQ

-766 SELRRIYNIKK
+766 SELRRKYNIKK

-801 IVSCQYRPFDFYYTY
+801 IVSCQYRPFDYRWTY
-816 YTGKSKSFIAYPRG
+816 YTSNSRTFLAYPVYD
-830 EVFKHML
+830 VFKHML
-837 PPPTNPKTP
+837 PPPPQ
-846 NQTCKN
+846 QTLK
-852 VALNIARQSKMH
+852 H
-864 GEWRYVMAHKELVDI
+864 
-879 NLIAS
+879 
-884 AGSMGVGYNYPICQ
+884 PI
-898 FNNPNYTENFTPEF
+898 
-912 RSFIDKHYNHSFE
+912 K
-925 PLEVLGY
+925 
-932 IYALL
+932 
-937 YSPNYRKRYEEFLKA
+937 
-952 DYPKILFTN
+952 
-961 NKDLFRVLSLLG
+961 
-973 IELIGL
+973 
-979 HVLNQESLNH
+979 
-989 SFEKLKDA
+989 
-997 TIGGSYYKEAHERN
+997 
-1011 PIIKKPSYNEPE
+1011 
-1023 QRLYINHSAY
+1023 
-1033 FRGVSEEIYNYMIG
+1033 
-1047 GYGVLDKYLKSH
+1047 
-1059 KNESC
+1059 
-1064 NFDHVSNIIKVIA
+1064 
-1077 RTIEIQ
+1077 
-1083 KTLGFLTSD
+1083 
-1092 LPHLKGNDSQALMQ
+1092 
-1106 EILQNPPPPP
+1106 
-1116 HLIPI
+1116 
-1121 SPLSYRAKPKPS
+1121 RAKMS
-1133 EILTLMPHSS
+1133 
-1143 AKKQAITISIAEAEV
+1143 
-1158 QPSLYS
+1158 
-1164 VLPNLALICD
+1164 
-1174 RGSKVSP
+1174 R
-1181 ISNVFVTNMLCDLH
+1181 
-1195 VNGSGSYAF
+1195 
-1204 LLYRLE
+1204 

>member
-9 IKDLTP
+9 IKDLTT
-15 ESNELTHR
+15 EKNELTHR
-23 TFLQILL
+23 LFLHNLL
-30 ISLKDDFNTEFKIE
+30 DKLKNHFNKEFKIE
-44 HEPKKDKQGGQPDF
+44 HEPKRDQGSQPDF

-70 ENKRVGTDLIQ
+70 ENKRVGFNLRQ
-81 LLKSDQILKYLELNP
+81 HLKEDQIRKYLELNP

-101 DYLNFV
+101 DYLNFM

-119 KKEISVSSLD
+119 KKEISIASLD

-141 ECDLVELFKSFFNYE
+141 ERDLIELFKSFFNHE
-156 AAPITNAKDFATH
+156 AAPIANAKDFATH
-169 LSAPTKYL
+169 LSPRTKYL
-177 KDALIQYQEK
+177 KDALIKYQEK
-187 AQVSSIFNN
+187 AQVSSIFKN

-239 RSSIPE
+239 RSSIPK

-251 EMADFLKKLDAI
+251 EMADFLKKLDEI
-263 KEIQWLLDEIL
+263 KEIQWLLNEIL
-274 SLINH
+274 SSINH
-279 VNMDSIIKDLND
+279 VDMDSILKDLND

-374 KALETRKTSDGG
+374 KALEMRKTSDGG
-386 TSTKEDK
+386 ISTKEDK

-413 AHLNLSQAFKEEFK
+413 AHLNLSQAFKQEFK

-451 ADRGLQPIFEKEL
+451 AYRGLNPIFEKEL
-464 KSAQEIKK
+464 LSAQEIKK
-472 DEKILI
+472 DENILI

-491 EGLFEWEVR
+491 EGLFEWEVK

-505 EPEFQTIEIERN
+505 EPEFQTIEIEKK
-517 VKLTDKIKKLL
+517 VKLTDKIKTLL
-528 KNIQTQNEGDKS
+528 KNLQTQKQSETQKQSDSK
-540 VKNTNKDALKNL
+540 ALKSL
-552 KKLHSKYKL
+552 KQIHSKYKL
-561 QKEKNPKW
+561 QNEKNPKW
-569 LLDDYVKFMRFAQNK
+569 ILDDYVKFMRFAQNK

-647 IMQGVSINLFVKKAQ
+647 IKQGVSINLFVKKAQ
-662 ATKQKILQKI
+662 TTKQKIH
-672 YYYDVYGER
+672 YYDVYGER
-681 AEKYDF
+681 AEKYAF
-687 LAQNDLNSIEWLELA
+687 LAQNDLNSIEWLELT
-702 PREPFYLLIPQK
+702 PREPFYLLLPLE
-714 TSLLDEYEQ
+714 TPLLDEYEQ
-723 GFSVQDMFQV
+723 GFSVKDMFQISSV
-733 GSTGICSQRDHVVF
+733 GIVTGRDHVIF

-766 SELRRIYNIKK
+766 SELRRKYDIG
-777 DGRDWRLEYAIK
+777 DDSRDWRLNNAIR
-789 DVKANANNLEEY
+789 DVRTNADNLEKY
-801 IVSCQYRPFDFYYTY
+801 IVLCQYRPFDYRWTY

-837 PPPTNPKTP
+837 PPPPPTNPKIP
-846 NQTCKN
+846 NQTRKN
-852 VALNIARQSKMH
+852 VALITSRRFCQSQK
-864 GEWRYVMAHKELVDI
+864 
-879 NLIAS
+879 S
-884 AGSMGVGYNYPICQ
+884 GVGFVSNKISDLRTWTCPGMEGGDYVNPLYH
-898 FNNPNYTENFTPEF
+898 NPNYTENFTPKF
-912 RSFIDKHYNHSFE
+912 RDFIDKHYNHSFE
-925 PLEVLGY
+925 PLEILGY

-937 YSPNYRKRYEEFLKA
+937 YSPNYCKRYEDFLKA
-952 DYPKILFTN
+952 DYPKILFTE
-961 NKDLFRVLSLLG
+961 NKDLFRALSLLG

-979 HVLNQESLNH
+979 HVLNQESLNY

-997 TIGGSYYKEAHERN
+997 TIGESYYIEAHDRN
-1011 PIIKKPSYNEPE
+1011 PIIKKLSHNEPE
-1023 QRLYINHSAY
+1023 KRLYINHSAY
-1033 FRGVSEEIYNYMIG
+1033 FSGVSQEIYDYRIG
-1047 GYGVLDKYLKSH
+1047 GYCVLDKYLKSH

-1064 NFDHVSNIIKVIA
+1064 KFDHVTRIIKAIA

-1092 LPHLKGNDSQALMQ
+1092 LPHLKGNDSKASMQ

-1116 HLIPI
+1116 PFNTNI
-1121 SPLSYRAKPKPS
+1121 
-1133 EILTLMPHSS
+1133 
-1143 AKKQAITISIAEAEV
+1143 
-1158 QPSLYS
+1158 
-1164 VLPNLALICD
+1164 ALILSRQAKAIGD
-1174 RGSKVSP
+1174 LDFDAAFISKEASDNNIYRRGGG
-1181 ISNVFVTNMLCDLH
+1181 T
-1195 VNGSGSYAF
+1195 AF
-1204 LLYRLE
+1204 PLFCIA

>member
-1 MLKEYLES
+1 M
-9 IKDLTP
+9 
-15 ESNELTHR
+15 
-23 TFLQILL
+23 
-30 ISLKDDFNTEFKIE
+30 
-44 HEPKKDKQGGQPDF
+44 
-58 RVSYQGLNIGYI
+58 
-70 ENKRVGTDLIQ
+70 GTDLRKIVESE
-81 LLKSDQILKYLELNP
+81 KSKQILKYLELNP

-101 DYLNFV
+101 DYLNFM
-107 WVGKDENNAPLI
+107 WVGKDENNEPLI
-119 KKEISVSSLD
+119 KREISVASLD

-141 ECDLVELFKSFFNYE
+141 ECDLIELFKSFFNYE

-169 LSAPTKYL
+169 LSPRTRYL
-177 KDALIQYQEK
+177 KDALIKYREK
-187 AQVSSIFNN
+187 TQVSSIFNN

-224 AKLNHPFEKINLDNV
+224 AKLNYPFEKINLDNV
-239 RSSIPE
+239 RSSIPK

-263 KEIQWLLDEIL
+263 KEIQWLLNEIL

-279 VNMDSIIKDLND
+279 VDMDSILKDLND

-332 DSLLKTHFKDAP
+332 DSLLKTRFKDAP

-386 TSTKEDK
+386 ISTKEDK

-413 AHLNLSQAFKEEFK
+413 AHLNLSQAFKDEFK

-451 ADRGLQPIFEKEL
+451 AHRGLQPIFEKEL
-464 KSAQEIKK
+464 KSAQDIKK
-472 DEKILI
+472 DENILI

-491 EGLFEWEVR
+491 EGLFEWEVK

-505 EPEFQTIEIERN
+505 EPEFQTIEIEKK
-517 VKLTDKIKKLL
+517 VKLTDKIKTLL
-528 KNIQTQNEGDKS
+528 SSVQIQKQSGSKN
-540 VKNTNKDALKNL
+540 ALKEL

-561 QKEKNPKW
+561 DEQNPKW

-634 ETPQGAKDENVFN
+634 KTPQGAKDENVFN

-662 ATKQKILQKI
+662 TTKQKIH
-672 YYYDVYGER
+672 YYDVYGQR
-681 AEKYDF
+681 AEKYAF
-687 LAQNDLNSIEWLELA
+687 LDQNDLKCIEWLEIA
-702 PREPFYLLIPQK
+702 PRAPFYLLLPLE
-714 TSLLDEYEQ
+714 TPLLDEYEQ
-723 GFSVQDMFQV
+723 GFSVQDIFQV
-733 GSTGICSQRDHVVF
+733 GSVGIATG
-747 HKDKESLLKLLKD
+747 KDRIFIANNTESLKEQVLKYCNE
-760 FSTLEP
+760 FNEQC
-766 SELRRIYNIKK
+766 
-777 DGRDWRLEYAIK
+777 IK
-789 DVKANANNLEEY
+789 D
-801 IVSCQYRPFDFYYTY
+801 IHYRPFDIRKVYYDTKKLERAREN
-816 YTGKSKSFIAYPRG
+816 T
-830 EVFKHML
+830 FKHML
-837 PPPTNPKTP
+837 PPPPPTNPKAP
-846 NQTCKN
+846 NQTRKN
-852 VALNIARQSKMH
+852 VALITSRRFCQSQK
-864 GEWRYVMAHKELVDI
+864 
-879 NLIAS
+879 S
-884 AGSMGVGYNYPICQ
+884 GVGFVSNKISDLRTWTCPGMEGGDYVNPLYH
-898 FNNPNYTENFTPEF
+898 NPNYTENFTPEF

-937 YSPNYRKRYEEFLKA
+937 YSPNYRKRYEDFLKA
-952 DYPKILFTN
+952 DYPKILFTK

-979 HVLNQESLNH
+979 HVLNQESLNY

-997 TIGGSYYKEAHERN
+997 TIGESYYKEAHDR
-1011 PIIKKPSYNEPE
+1011 IIKKPAYNEPE

-1033 FRGVSEEIYNYMIG
+1033 FRGVSKEIYDYRIG

-1059 KNESC
+1059 KNEPC
-1064 NFDHVSNIIKVIA
+1064 NFDHVSNIIRVIA

-1092 LPHLKGNDSQALMQ
+1092 LPHLKGNDSKALMQ

-1121 SPLSYRAKPKPS
+1121 SPLSYRTKPKPA
-1133 EILTLMPHSS
+1133 LTLMPYSS
-1143 AKKQAITISIAEAEV
+1143 AKKQAISTSFPEV
-1158 QPSLYS
+1158 GDQPSLYS
-1164 VLPNLALICD
+1164 ALSNLALVCD

-1181 ISNVFVTNMLCDLH
+1181 ISNVFVTSMLCDLH

-1204 LLYRLE
+1204 LLYRLK

>member
-9 IKDLTP
+9 IKDITLQ
-15 ESNELTHR
+15 SNEPTHR
-23 TFLQILL
+23 PFLYNLL
-30 ISLKDDFNTEFKIE
+30 NRLKNHFNKEFKIE
-44 HEPKKDKQGGQPDF
+44 HEPERKQGSQPDF
-58 RVSYQGLNIGYI
+58 RISHQGLNIGYI
-70 ENKRVGTDLIQ
+70 ENKRVGTNLNQ
-81 LLKSDQILKYLELNP
+81 FLKSDQILKYLELNP

-101 DYLNFV
+101 NYLNFV
-107 WVGKDENNAPLI
+107 WVGKDENNEPLI
-119 KKEISVSSLD
+119 KRKISVASLD
-129 ELSKPLKPNPQT
+129 ELSKSLKPKPQT
-141 ECDLVELFKSFFNYE
+141 ERDLIEFFRGFFNHE

-169 LSAPTKYL
+169 LSPRTKYL
-177 KDALIQYQEK
+177 KDALITYQK
-187 AQVSSIFNN
+187 DDQVSSIFKN

-212 ALAQTLTYSLFL
+212 AFAQTLTYSLFL

-239 RSSIPE
+239 RSSIPK

-251 EMADFLKKLDAI
+251 EMADFLKKLDEI
-263 KEIQWLLDEIL
+263 KEIQWLLNEIL

-279 VNMDSIIKDLND
+279 VDMDSIIKDLND

-332 DSLLKTHFKDAP
+332 DSLLKTRFKDAP

-353 ENIKLLDF
+353 ESIKLLDF

-374 KALETRKTSDGG
+374 KVLETRKTSDGG
-386 TSTKEDK
+386 ISTKEDK

-451 ADRGLQPIFEKEL
+451 AYRGLQPIFEKEL
-464 KSAQEIKK
+464 LNAQEIKK

-491 EGLFEWEVR
+491 EGLFEWEVK

-505 EPEFQTIEIERN
+505 EPEFQTIEIEKN
-517 VKLTDKIKKLL
+517 IKLTDKIQTLL
-528 KNIQTQNEGDKS
+528 KNIQKQKESGS
-540 VKNTNKDALKNL
+540 KNALKEL
-552 KKLHSKYKL
+552 KNLHSKYKL

-584 IESLGHGLFGFI
+584 IKSLGHGLFGFI

-627 GNARKKE
+627 GNTRKKE
-634 ETPQGAKDENVFN
+634 KTPQGAKDENIFN

-672 YYYDVYGER
+672 YYCDVYGER
-681 AEKYDF
+681 AEKYAF

-702 PREPFYLLIPQK
+702 PREPFYLLIPQE
-714 TSLLDEYEQ
+714 TPLLDEYEQ
-723 GFSVQDMFQV
+723 GFSVQEMFQISSV
-733 GSTGICSQRDHVVF
+733 GIVTGRDHVVF
-747 HKDKESLLKLLKD
+747 HKDKESLLELLKD

-766 SELRRIYNIKK
+766 NELRRKYDIG
-777 DGRDWRLEYAIK
+777 DDSRDWRLEYAIR
-789 DVKANANNLEEY
+789 DVRANADNLEKY
-801 IVSCQYRPFDFYYTY
+801 IALCQYRPFDYRWTY

-837 PPPTNPKTP
+837 PPPPP
-846 NQTCKN
+846 N
-852 VALNIARQSKMH
+852 
-864 GEWRYVMAHKELVDI
+864 
-879 NLIAS
+879 
-884 AGSMGVGYNYPICQ
+884 
-898 FNNPNYTENFTPEF
+898 
-912 RSFIDKHYNHSFE
+912 
-925 PLEVLGY
+925 
-932 IYALL
+932 
-937 YSPNYRKRYEEFLKA
+937 
-952 DYPKILFTN
+952 
-961 NKDLFRVLSLLG
+961 
-973 IELIGL
+973 
-979 HVLNQESLNH
+979 
-989 SFEKLKDA
+989 
-997 TIGGSYYKEAHERN
+997 
-1011 PIIKKPSYNEPE
+1011 KP
-1023 QRLYINHSAY
+1023 
-1033 FRGVSEEIYNYMIG
+1033 
-1047 GYGVLDKYLKSH
+1047 
-1059 KNESC
+1059 
-1064 NFDHVSNIIKVIA
+1064 
-1077 RTIEIQ
+1077 
-1083 KTLGFLTSD
+1083 
-1092 LPHLKGNDSQALMQ
+1092 
-1106 EILQNPPPPP
+1106 
-1116 HLIPI
+1116 
-1121 SPLSYRAKPKPS
+1121 
-1133 EILTLMPHSS
+1133 
-1143 AKKQAITISIAEAEV
+1143 
-1158 QPSLYS
+1158 
-1164 VLPNLALICD
+1164 
-1174 RGSKVSP
+1174 
-1181 ISNVFVTNMLCDLH
+1181 
-1195 VNGSGSYAF
+1195 
-1204 LLYRLE
+1204 

>member
-15 ESNELTHR
+15 EKNELAHR
-23 TFLQILL
+23 LSLHNLL
-30 ISLKDDFNTEFKIE
+30 NRLKDNFNKEFKIE
-44 HEPKKDKQGGQPDF
+44 HEPKKEQGSQPDF
-58 RVSYQGLNIGYI
+58 RVSFQGLNIGYI
-70 ENKRVGTDLIQ
+70 ENKRVGVNLIQ
-81 LLKSDQILKYLELNP
+81 LLLKSDQIRKYLELNP

-107 WVGKDENNAPLI
+107 WVGKDENNAPFT
-119 KKEISVSSLD
+119 KKEISVASLD
-129 ELSKPLKPNPQT
+129 ELSKPIKPKPQT
-141 ECDLVELFKSFFNYE
+141 ERDLIELFKSFFNHE
-156 AAPITNAKDFATH
+156 AAPIANAKDFATH
-169 LSAPTKYL
+169 LSPRTRYL
-177 KDALIQYQEK
+177 KDALIKYQEK
-187 AQVSSIFNN
+187 TQVSSIFNN

-239 RSSIPE
+239 RSSIPK

-251 EMADFLKKLDAI
+251 EMADFLKKLDEI
-263 KEIQWLLDEIL
+263 QEIQWLLNEIL
-274 SLINH
+274 SSINH
-279 VNMDSIIKDLND
+279 VDMDSIIKDLND

-307 DPKLREKKG
+307 DPKLRESKG

-323 VVKFIINAL
+323 VVEFIINAL

-374 KALETRKTSDGG
+374 KALEMRKTSDGG
-386 TSTKEDK
+386 ISTKEDK

-427 KPLKENDALQI
+427 KPLKENDALKI

-451 ADRGLQPIFEKEL
+451 AYRGLNPIFETELLNAQKIKED
-464 KSAQEIKK
+464 KN
-472 DEKILI
+472 ILI

-491 EGLFEWEVR
+491 EGLFEWEVK

-505 EPEFQTIEIERN
+505 DPKFQTIEIEKK
-517 VKLTDKIKKLL
+517 VKLADKIKKLL
-528 KNIQTQNEGDKS
+528 ENLQTQKQSDKS
-540 VKNTNKDALKNL
+540 VKNTNKDALKSL
-552 KKLHSKYKL
+552 KQLHSKYKL
-561 QKEKNPKW
+561 QDERNPKW

-584 IESLGHGLFGFI
+584 IELLGHGLFGFI

-627 GNARKKE
+627 GNVRKKE
-634 ETPQGAKDENVFN
+634 KTPQGTDDENVFN
-647 IMQGVSINLFVKKAQ
+647 IKQGVSINLFVKKAQ
-662 ATKQKILQKI
+662 TTKQKIH
-672 YYYDVYGER
+672 YYDVYGER
-681 AEKYDF
+681 AEKYAF
-687 LAQNDLNSIEWLELA
+687 LAQNDLNSIEWLELT
-702 PREPFYLLIPQK
+702 PRKPFYLLLPLE
-714 TSLLDEYEQ
+714 TRLLDEYEQ
-723 GFSVQDMFQV
+723 GFSVKDMFQISSV
-733 GSTGICSQRDHVVF
+733 GIVTGRDRIF
-747 HKDKESLLKLLKD
+747 IANNTESLKEQVLKYCNE
-760 FSTLEP
+760 FNEQC
-766 SELRRIYNIKK
+766 
-777 DGRDWRLEYAIK
+777 IK
-789 DVKANANNLEEY
+789 D
-801 IVSCQYRPFDFYYTY
+801 IHYRPFDIRKVYYDTKKLERAREN
-816 YTGKSKSFIAYPRG
+816 T
-830 EVFKHML
+830 FKHML
-837 PPPTNPKTP
+837 PPQ
-846 NQTCKN
+846 QTLKSRIKRTKN
-852 VALNIARQSKMH
+852 VALITSRRFCQSQK
-864 GEWRYVMAHKELVDI
+864 
-879 NLIAS
+879 S
-884 AGSMGVGYNYPICQ
+884 GVGFVSNKISDLRTWTCPGMEGVDYVNPLYH
-898 FNNPNYTENFTPEF
+898 NPNYTENFTPKF
-912 RSFIDKHYNHSFE
+912 RDFIDKHYNHSFE
-925 PLEVLGY
+925 PLEILGY

-937 YSPNYRKRYEEFLKA
+937 YSPNYRKRYEDFLKN
-952 DYPKILFTN
+952 DYPKILFTE
-961 NKDLFRVLSLLG
+961 NKDLFRALSLLG

-979 HVLNQESLNH
+979 HVLNQESLNY

-997 TIGGSYYKEAHERN
+997 TIGESGYIEAHERN
-1011 PIIKKPSYNEPE
+1011 PIVSKPSHNE

-1033 FRGVSEEIYNYMIG
+1033 FSGVSQEIYDYRIG
-1047 GYGVLDKYLKSH
+1047 GYCVLDKYLKSH

-1064 NFDHVSNIIKVIA
+1064 DFEHVTRIIKVIA

-1092 LPHLKGNDSQALMQ
+1092 LPHLKGNDSEALMQ

-1133 EILTLMPHSS
+1133 EILALMPYSS
-1143 AKKQAITISIAEAEV
+1143 AKKQAIITSTAEAGE
-1158 QPSLYS
+1158 QLSLYS
-1164 VLPNLALICD
+1164 VSPNLALICD
-1174 RGSKVSP
+1174 RDSKVSP
-1181 ISNVFVTNMLCDLH
+1181 ISNLFVTNMLCDLH
-1195 VNGSGSYAF
+1195 VIWIGELCVFVVSFNIGKD
-1204 LLYRLE
+1204 R

>member
-15 ESNELTHR
+15 ESNELMHR
-23 TFLQILL
+23 RFLHNLL
-30 ISLKDDFNTEFKIE
+30 DKLKNHFNKEFKIE
-44 HEPKKDKQGGQPDF
+44 HELRIEQRSQPDF
-58 RVSYQGLNIGYI
+58 CVSFQGLNIGYI
-70 ENKRVGTDLIQ
+70 ENKRVGTDLRKIVESE
-81 LLKSDQILKYLELNP
+81 KSDQILKYLELNP

-101 DYLNFV
+101 DYLNFM

-119 KKEISVSSLD
+119 KKEISVASPD
-129 ELSKPLKPNPQT
+129 ELSKPLKPKPQT
-141 ECDLVELFKSFFNYE
+141 ERDLIELFKSFFNYE

-169 LSAPTKYL
+169 LSVPTKYL
-177 KDALIQYQEK
+177 KDALITYQK
-187 AQVSSIFNN
+187 DDQVSSIFKN
-196 FKEYLYEELSF
+196 FKEYLYEGLSF

-212 ALAQTLTYSLFL
+212 AFAQTLTYSLFL

-239 RSSIPE
+239 RSSIPK

-263 KEIQWLLDEIL
+263 KEIQWLLNEIL

-279 VNMDSIIKDLND
+279 VDMDSIIKDLND

-374 KALETRKTSDGG
+374 KALEVRKTSDGG

-445 QPSEIA
+445 QPSEIVA
-451 ADRGLQPIFEKEL
+451 YRGLSPIFEKEL
-464 KSAQEIKK
+464 LNAQEIKK
-472 DEKILI
+472 NEKILI

-491 EGLFEWEVR
+491 EGLFEWEVK

-505 EPEFQTIEIERN
+505 EPEFQTIETKKN
-517 VKLTDKIKKLL
+517 VKLTDEIQTLL
-528 KNIQTQNEGDKS
+528 KNIQTQKES
-540 VKNTNKDALKNL
+540 SSKNALKEL

-634 ETPQGAKDENVFN
+634 ETPQGTKDENVFN

-681 AEKYDF
+681 AEKYAF
-687 LAQNDLNSIEWLELA
+687 LAQNDLDSIEWLELA
-702 PREPFYLLIPQK
+702 PREPFYLLIPQE
-714 TSLLDEYEQ
+714 TSLLEEYEQ
-723 GFSVQDMFQV
+723 GFSVQEMFQV
-733 GSTGICSQRDHVVF
+733 GGTGICSKRDHVVF
-747 HKDKESLLKLLKD
+747 HKDKKSLLKLLKD

-766 SELRRIYNIKK
+766 SELRRKYDIEDTEGWKLGRAIENVKK
-777 DGRDWRLEYAIK
+777 NQHELEK
-789 DVKANANNLEEY
+789 Y
-801 IVSCQYRPFDFYYTY
+801 IVSCQYRPFDYRWTY
-816 YTGKSKSFIAYPRG
+816 YTDKSCGFLARPVYD
-830 EVFKHML
+830 VFKHML
-837 PPPTNPKTP
+837 PPPN
-846 NQTCKN
+846 
-852 VALNIARQSKMH
+852 
-864 GEWRYVMAHKELVDI
+864 
-879 NLIAS
+879 
-884 AGSMGVGYNYPICQ
+884 
-898 FNNPNYTENFTPEF
+898 
-912 RSFIDKHYNHSFE
+912 
-925 PLEVLGY
+925 
-932 IYALL
+932 
-937 YSPNYRKRYEEFLKA
+937 
-952 DYPKILFTN
+952 
-961 NKDLFRVLSLLG
+961 
-973 IELIGL
+973 
-979 HVLNQESLNH
+979 
-989 SFEKLKDA
+989 
-997 TIGGSYYKEAHERN
+997 
-1011 PIIKKPSYNEPE
+1011 
-1023 QRLYINHSAY
+1023 
-1033 FRGVSEEIYNYMIG
+1033 
-1047 GYGVLDKYLKSH
+1047 
-1059 KNESC
+1059 
-1064 NFDHVSNIIKVIA
+1064 
-1077 RTIEIQ
+1077 
-1083 KTLGFLTSD
+1083 KTLK
-1092 LPHLKGNDSQALMQ
+1092 H
-1106 EILQNPPPPP
+1106 
-1116 HLIPI
+1116 PI
-1121 SPLSYRAKPKPS
+1121 KRAKMS
-1133 EILTLMPHSS
+1133 
-1143 AKKQAITISIAEAEV
+1143 
-1158 QPSLYS
+1158 
-1164 VLPNLALICD
+1164 
-1174 RGSKVSP
+1174 R
-1181 ISNVFVTNMLCDLH
+1181 
-1195 VNGSGSYAF
+1195 
-1204 LLYRLE
+1204 

>member
-9 IKDLTP
+9 IKDLTA
-15 ESNELTHR
+15 EKNELMHR
-23 TFLQILL
+23 HSLYNLL
-30 ISLKDDFNTEFKIE
+30 SRLKDHFNKEFKIE
-44 HEPKKDKQGGQPDF
+44 HEPKKEQGSQPDF
-58 RVSYQGLNIGYI
+58 RVSFQGLNIGYI
-70 ENKRVGTDLIQ
+70 ENKRAGANLSQ
-81 LLKSDQILKYLELNP
+81 LLKSDQVRKYLELNP

-101 DYLNFV
+101 DYLNFM

-119 KKEISVSSLD
+119 KKEISVASLD
-129 ELSKPLKPNPQT
+129 ELSKPLKPKPQT
-141 ECDLVELFKSFFNYE
+141 ERDLIELFKSFFNHE

-169 LSAPTKYL
+169 LSPRTRYL
-177 KDALIQYQEK
+177 KDALIKYQEET
-187 AQVSSIFNN
+187 QVSSIFNN

-251 EMADFLKKLDAI
+251 EMADFLKKLDGI
-263 KEIQWLLDEIL
+263 KEIQWLLNEIL
-274 SLINH
+274 SSINH
-279 VNMDSIIKDLND
+279 VDMDSILKDLND

-307 DPKLREKKG
+307 DPKLRESKG

-374 KALETRKTSDGG
+374 KVLEMRKTSDGG
-386 TSTKEDK
+386 ISTKEDK

-427 KPLKENDALQI
+427 KPLKENDALKI

-451 ADRGLQPIFEKEL
+451 AYRGLNPIFETEL
-464 KSAQEIKK
+464 LNAQEIKK
-472 DEKILI
+472 DENILI

-491 EGLFEWEVR
+491 EGLFEWEVK

-505 EPEFQTIEIERN
+505 EPEFQTIEIEKK
-517 VKLTDKIKKLL
+517 VKLTDKIKTLL
-528 KNIQTQNEGDKS
+528 KNIQTQKQGDKS
-540 VKNTNKDALKNL
+540 VKNTNKDALKKL
-552 KKLHSKYKL
+552 KQIYSKYKL
-561 QKEKNPKW
+561 QDEQNPKW
-569 LLDDYVKFMRFAQNK
+569 ILDDYVKFMRFAQNK

-615 ECYDELY
+615 KCYDELY

-634 ETPQGAKDENVFN
+634 KTPQGADDENVFN
-647 IMQGVSINLFVKKAQ
+647 IKQGVSINLFVKKVQ
-662 ATKQKILQKI
+662 ITKQKIH
-672 YYYDVYGER
+672 YCDVYGER
-681 AEKYDF
+681 AEKYAF
-687 LAQNDLNSIEWLELA
+687 LTQNDLNSIEWLELT
-702 PREPFYLLIPQK
+702 PRKPFYLLLPLK
-714 TSLLDEYEQ
+714 TRLLDEYEQ
-723 GFSVQDMFQV
+723 GFSVKDMFQISSV
-733 GSTGICSQRDHVVF
+733 GIVTG
-747 HKDKESLLKLLKD
+747 KDRIFIANNTESLKEQVLKYCNE
-760 FSTLEP
+760 FNEQC
-766 SELRRIYNIKK
+766 
-777 DGRDWRLEYAIK
+777 IK
-789 DVKANANNLEEY
+789 D
-801 IVSCQYRPFDFYYTY
+801 IHYRPFDIRKVYYDTKKLERAREN
-816 YTGKSKSFIAYPRG
+816 T
-830 EVFKHML
+830 FKHML

-846 NQTCKN
+846 NQTRKN
-852 VALNIARQSKMH
+852 VALNTPRQLKNNDKS
-864 GEWRYVMAHKELVDI
+864 WTQCFISSRI
-879 NLIAS
+879 NNQGLS
-884 AGSMGVGYNYPICQ
+884 SGGNGAGVNYPLYQ

-912 RSFIDKHYNHSFE
+912 RGFIDKHYNHSFE
-925 PLEVLGY
+925 PLEILGY

-937 YSPNYRKRYEEFLKA
+937 YSPNYRKRYESFLKI
-952 DYPKILFTN
+952 DYPKILFTK

-979 HVLNQESLNH
+979 HVLNQESLNY

-997 TIGGSYYKEAHERN
+997 TIGESCYIEAHERN
-1011 PIIKKPSYNEPE
+1011 PIIKKPSHNE

-1033 FRGVSEEIYNYMIG
+1033 FSGVSQEIYDYRIG
-1047 GYGVLDKYLKSH
+1047 GYCVLDKYLKSH

-1064 NFDHVSNIIKVIA
+1064 DFDHVTRIIKVIA

-1092 LPHLKGNDSQALMQ
+1092 LPHLKGNDSKALMQ

-1116 HLIPI
+1116 PFNTNI
-1121 SPLSYRAKPKPS
+1121 
-1133 EILTLMPHSS
+1133 
-1143 AKKQAITISIAEAEV
+1143 
-1158 QPSLYS
+1158 
-1164 VLPNLALICD
+1164 ALILSRQAKAIGD
-1174 RGSKVSP
+1174 LDFDGAFISKEASDNNIYRRGGG
-1181 ISNVFVTNMLCDLH
+1181 T
-1195 VNGSGSYAF
+1195 AF
-1204 LLYRLE
+1204 PLFCLV

>member
-9 IKDLTP
+9 IKDLTL
-15 ESNELTHR
+15 EKNELTHR
-23 TFLQILL
+23 AFLQKLL
-30 ISLKDDFNTEFKIE
+30 ISLKDDFNKEFKIE
-44 HEPKKDKQGGQPDF
+44 HEPNRDKQGGQPDF
-58 RVSYQGLNIGYI
+58 RISFQGLNIGYI
-70 ENKRVGTDLIQ
+70 ENKRVGTNLREQ
-81 LLKSDQILKYLELNP
+81 LEKPQILKYLELNP

-119 KKEISVSSLD
+119 KREISVASLD
-129 ELSKPLKPNPQT
+129 ELSKPLKPKPQT
-141 ECDLVELFKSFFNYE
+141 ERDLIEFFRGFFNYE

-177 KDALIQYQEK
+177 KDALITYQK
-187 AQVSSIFNN
+187 DMQVSSIFNN

-207 EDFSD
+207 KDFSD
-212 ALAQTLTYSLFL
+212 AFAQTLTYSLFI

-239 RSSIPE
+239 RSSIPK

-263 KEIQWLLDEIL
+263 KEIQWLLNEIL

-279 VNMDSIIKDLND
+279 VDMDSIIKDLND

-374 KALETRKTSDGG
+374 KALEMRKTSDGG
-386 TSTKEDK
+386 ISTKEDK

-451 ADRGLQPIFEKEL
+451 AHRGLQPIFEKEL

-491 EGLFEWEVR
+491 EGLFEWEVK

-505 EPEFQTIEIERN
+505 EPEFQTIEIEKN
-517 VKLTDKIKKLL
+517 VKLANKIQTLL
-528 KNIQTQNEGDKS
+528 KNLQTQKESGSK
-540 VKNTNKDALKNL
+540 KALKEL
-552 KKLHSKYKL
+552 KQIHSKYKL

-634 ETPQGAKDENVFN
+634 KTPQGAKDENVFN

-662 ATKQKILQKI
+662 TTKQKIH
-672 YYYDVYGER
+672 YYDVYGQR
-681 AEKYDF
+681 AEKYAF
-687 LAQNDLNSIEWLELA
+687 LAKNDLNSIEWLELT
-702 PREPFYLLIPQK
+702 PRGPFYLLLPLK
-714 TSLLDEYEQ
+714 TPLLDEYEQ
-723 GFSVQDMFQV
+723 GFSVKDMFQISSV
-733 GSTGICSQRDHVVF
+733 GIVTGRDHVVF

-766 SELRRIYNIKK
+766 SELRRIYKIKK
-777 DGRDWRLEYAIK
+777 DSRDWHLEYAIK

-830 EVFKHML
+830 EVFKHIV
-837 PPPTNPKTP
+837 T
-846 NQTCKN
+846 
-852 VALNIARQSKMH
+852 
-864 GEWRYVMAHKELVDI
+864 
-879 NLIAS
+879 
-884 AGSMGVGYNYPICQ
+884 
-898 FNNPNYTENFTPEF
+898 
-912 RSFIDKHYNHSFE
+912 
-925 PLEVLGY
+925 
-932 IYALL
+932 
-937 YSPNYRKRYEEFLKA
+937 
-952 DYPKILFTN
+952 
-961 NKDLFRVLSLLG
+961 
-973 IELIGL
+973 
-979 HVLNQESLNH
+979 
-989 SFEKLKDA
+989 
-997 TIGGSYYKEAHERN
+997 
-1011 PIIKKPSYNEPE
+1011 
-1023 QRLYINHSAY
+1023 
-1033 FRGVSEEIYNYMIG
+1033 
-1047 GYGVLDKYLKSH
+1047 
-1059 KNESC
+1059 
-1064 NFDHVSNIIKVIA
+1064 
-1077 RTIEIQ
+1077 
-1083 KTLGFLTSD
+1083 
-1092 LPHLKGNDSQALMQ
+1092 
-1106 EILQNPPPPP
+1106 PPPPN
-1116 HLIPI
+1116 
-1121 SPLSYRAKPKPS
+1121 KP
-1133 EILTLMPHSS
+1133 
-1143 AKKQAITISIAEAEV
+1143 
-1158 QPSLYS
+1158 
-1164 VLPNLALICD
+1164 
-1174 RGSKVSP
+1174 
-1181 ISNVFVTNMLCDLH
+1181 
-1195 VNGSGSYAF
+1195 
-1204 LLYRLE
+1204 

>member
-15 ESNELTHR
+15 EKNELTHR
-23 TFLQILL
+23 PSLYNLL
-30 ISLKDDFNTEFKIE
+30 NQLKNHFNKEFKIE
-44 HEPKKDKQGGQPDF
+44 HEPERKQGSQPDF
-58 RVSYQGLNIGYI
+58 RVSYQGINIGYI
-70 ENKRVGTDLIQ
+70 ENKRAGTNLSQ
-81 LLKSDQILKYLELNP
+81 LLKSEKSDQILKYLELNP

-101 DYLNFV
+101 DYLNFM
-107 WVGKDENNAPLI
+107 WVGKDENNEPLI
-119 KKEISVSSLD
+119 KKEISVASLD

-141 ECDLVELFKSFFNYE
+141 ERDLIELFKSFFNHE

-169 LSAPTKYL
+169 LSPRTKYL
-177 KDALIQYQEK
+177 KDALIKYQEK

-224 AKLNHPFEKINLDNV
+224 AKLNHPSEKINLDNV
-239 RSSIPE
+239 RSLIPK

-251 EMADFLKKLDAI
+251 EMADFLKKLDEI
-263 KEIQWLLDEIL
+263 KEIQWLLNEIL
-274 SLINH
+274 SSINH
-279 VNMDSIIKDLND
+279 VDMDSILKDLND

-297 HFYETFLSAY
+297 HFYETFLSTY
-307 DPKLREKKG
+307 DPKLRESKG

-445 QPSEIA
+445 QPSEIIA
-451 ADRGLQPIFEKEL
+451 YRGLSPIFEKEL
-464 KSAQEIKK
+464 SNAQEIKK
-472 DEKILI
+472 NENILI

-485 SGASSN
+485 SGASEN
-491 EGLFEWEVR
+491 KGLFEWEVK

-505 EPEFQTIEIERN
+505 DPKFQTIEIEKN
-517 VKLTDKIKKLL
+517 VKLADKIQTLLSSVQIQKQSGSKNDLKKL
-528 KNIQTQNEGDKS
+528 KS
-540 VKNTNKDALKNL
+540 
-552 KKLHSKYKL
+552 LHSKYKL
-561 QKEKNPKW
+561 QDEKNPKW

-634 ETPQGAKDENVFN
+634 KTPQGAKDENVFN
-647 IMQGVSINLFVKKAQ
+647 IKQGVSINLFVKNPQ
-662 ATKQKILQKI
+662 VVKQKIH
-672 YYYDVYGER
+672 YYDVYGQR
-681 AEKYDF
+681 TEKYAF
-687 LAQNDLNSIEWLELA
+687 LAQNDLNSIEWLEIA
-702 PREPFYLLIPQK
+702 PRGPFYLLLPLE
-714 TSLLDEYEQ
+714 TPLLDEYEQ
-723 GFSVQDMFQV
+723 GFSVQEMFQI

-837 PPPTNPKTP
+837 PPPP
-846 NQTCKN
+846 N
-852 VALNIARQSKMH
+852 
-864 GEWRYVMAHKELVDI
+864 
-879 NLIAS
+879 
-884 AGSMGVGYNYPICQ
+884 
-898 FNNPNYTENFTPEF
+898 
-912 RSFIDKHYNHSFE
+912 
-925 PLEVLGY
+925 
-932 IYALL
+932 
-937 YSPNYRKRYEEFLKA
+937 
-952 DYPKILFTN
+952 
-961 NKDLFRVLSLLG
+961 
-973 IELIGL
+973 
-979 HVLNQESLNH
+979 
-989 SFEKLKDA
+989 
-997 TIGGSYYKEAHERN
+997 
-1011 PIIKKPSYNEPE
+1011 KP
-1023 QRLYINHSAY
+1023 
-1033 FRGVSEEIYNYMIG
+1033 
-1047 GYGVLDKYLKSH
+1047 
-1059 KNESC
+1059 
-1064 NFDHVSNIIKVIA
+1064 
-1077 RTIEIQ
+1077 
-1083 KTLGFLTSD
+1083 
-1092 LPHLKGNDSQALMQ
+1092 
-1106 EILQNPPPPP
+1106 
-1116 HLIPI
+1116 
-1121 SPLSYRAKPKPS
+1121 
-1133 EILTLMPHSS
+1133 
-1143 AKKQAITISIAEAEV
+1143 
-1158 QPSLYS
+1158 
-1164 VLPNLALICD
+1164 
-1174 RGSKVSP
+1174 
-1181 ISNVFVTNMLCDLH
+1181 
-1195 VNGSGSYAF
+1195 
-1204 LLYRLE
+1204 

>member
-1 MLKEYLES
+1 MLKEYLEG

-15 ESNELTHR
+15 EKNELTHR
-23 TFLQILL
+23 PSLYNLL
-30 ISLKDDFNTEFKIE
+30 DSLRDNFNTEFKIE
-44 HEPKKDKQGGQPDF
+44 HESNRDKQGGQPDF
-58 RVSYQGLNIGYI
+58 RVSYQGQNIGYI
-70 ENKRVGTDLIQ
+70 ENKRVGTNLSR

-107 WVGKDENNAPLI
+107 WVGKDENNEPLI
-119 KKEISVSSLD
+119 KREISIASLD
-129 ELSKPLKPNPQT
+129 ELSKPLKPKPQT
-141 ECDLVELFKSFFNYE
+141 ERDLIELFKSFFNHE
-156 AAPITNAKDFATH
+156 AAPITNAKDFANA

-177 KDALIQYQEK
+177 KDALIAYQK
-187 AQVSSIFNN
+187 DDKDDQVSSIFKN

-212 ALAQTLTYSLFL
+212 AFAQTLTYSLFI
-224 AKLNHPFEKINLDNV
+224 AKLNHPFEKIDLNNV

-263 KEIQWLLDEIL
+263 QEIQWLLNEIL

-279 VNMDSIIKDLND
+279 VDMDSIIKDLND

-297 HFYETFLSAY
+297 HFYETFLSTY

-323 VVKFIINAL
+323 VVEFIINAL

-374 KALETRKTSDGG
+374 KALETRKTSDRGI
-386 TSTKEDK
+386 STKEDK

-427 KPLKENDALQI
+427 KPLKENDALKI

-445 QPSEIA
+445 QPSEIIA
-451 ADRGLQPIFEKEL
+451 YRGLNPIFEKEL
-464 KSAQEIKK
+464 SNAQKIKK
-472 DEKILI
+472 NENILI

-485 SGASSN
+485 SGASENKS
-491 EGLFEWEVR
+491 LFEWEVK

-505 EPEFQTIEIERN
+505 EPEFQTIEIEKN
-517 VKLTDKIKKLL
+517 IKLTDKIQTLL
-528 KNIQTQNEGDKS
+528 KNVQAQKQKESGS
-540 VKNTNKDALKNL
+540 KNALKEL
-552 KKLHSKYKL
+552 KNLHSKYKL
-561 QKEKNPKW
+561 QNEKNPKW

-662 ATKQKILQKI
+662 ATKPKI

-681 AEKYDF
+681 AEKYAF
-687 LAQNDLNSIEWLELA
+687 LAQNDLDSIEWLELA
-702 PREPFYLLIPQK
+702 PREPFYSLIPQE
-714 TSLLDEYEQ
+714 TPLLEEYER
-723 GFSVQDMFQV
+723 GFSVQEVFQV

-766 SELRRIYNIKK
+766 SELRRKYDIEDAEGWKLGRAIENVKK
-777 DGRDWRLEYAIK
+777 NSHELEK
-789 DVKANANNLEEY
+789 Y
-801 IVSCQYRPFDFYYTY
+801 IVLCQYRPFDYRWTY
-816 YTGKSKSFIAYPRG
+816 YTDKSCGFLARPVYD
-830 EVFKHML
+830 VFKHML
-837 PPPTNPKTP
+837 PPPPP
-846 NQTCKN
+846 N
-852 VALNIARQSKMH
+852 
-864 GEWRYVMAHKELVDI
+864 
-879 NLIAS
+879 
-884 AGSMGVGYNYPICQ
+884 
-898 FNNPNYTENFTPEF
+898 
-912 RSFIDKHYNHSFE
+912 
-925 PLEVLGY
+925 
-932 IYALL
+932 
-937 YSPNYRKRYEEFLKA
+937 
-952 DYPKILFTN
+952 
-961 NKDLFRVLSLLG
+961 
-973 IELIGL
+973 
-979 HVLNQESLNH
+979 
-989 SFEKLKDA
+989 
-997 TIGGSYYKEAHERN
+997 
-1011 PIIKKPSYNEPE
+1011 KP
-1023 QRLYINHSAY
+1023 
-1033 FRGVSEEIYNYMIG
+1033 
-1047 GYGVLDKYLKSH
+1047 
-1059 KNESC
+1059 
-1064 NFDHVSNIIKVIA
+1064 
-1077 RTIEIQ
+1077 
-1083 KTLGFLTSD
+1083 
-1092 LPHLKGNDSQALMQ
+1092 
-1106 EILQNPPPPP
+1106 
-1116 HLIPI
+1116 
-1121 SPLSYRAKPKPS
+1121 
-1133 EILTLMPHSS
+1133 
-1143 AKKQAITISIAEAEV
+1143 
-1158 QPSLYS
+1158 
-1164 VLPNLALICD
+1164 
-1174 RGSKVSP
+1174 
-1181 ISNVFVTNMLCDLH
+1181 
-1195 VNGSGSYAF
+1195 
-1204 LLYRLE
+1204 

>member
-1 MLKEYLES
+1 MLKEYLEG

-15 ESNELTHR
+15 EKNELTHR
-23 TFLQILL
+23 PSLYNLL
-30 ISLKDDFNTEFKIE
+30 DGLKKNFNKEFKIE
-44 HEPKKDKQGGQPDF
+44 HEPKRDQGSQPDF

-70 ENKRVGTDLIQ
+70 ENKKVGTNLNQ
-81 LLKSDQILKYLELNP
+81 LLKNDQILKYLELNP

-119 KKEISVSSLD
+119 KKEISVASLD

-141 ECDLVELFKSFFNYE
+141 ERDLIELFKSFFNHE
-156 AAPITNAKDFATH
+156 AAPITNAKDFATR

-177 KDALIQYQEK
+177 KDALIQYQK
-187 AQVSSIFNN
+187 DDQVSSIFKN

-212 ALAQTLTYSLFL
+212 AFAQTLTYSLFL
-224 AKLNHPFEKINLDNV
+224 AKLNHPFEKIDFNNV
-239 RSSIPE
+239 RSTIPK

-251 EMADFLKKLDAI
+251 EMADFLKKLDEI
-263 KEIQWLLDEIL
+263 KEIQWLLNEIL
-274 SLINH
+274 SSINH
-279 VNMDSIIKDLND
+279 VDMDSILKDLND

-316 VYYTPDS
+316 VYYTPDP
-323 VVKFIINAL
+323 VVEFIINAL
-332 DSLLKTHFKDAP
+332 DSLLKMHFKDAP

-374 KALETRKTSDGG
+374 KALEVRKTSDGG
-386 TSTKEDK
+386 ISTKEDK

-427 KPLKENDALQI
+427 KPLKGNDVLQI

-445 QPSEIA
+445 QPSEIIA
-451 ADRGLQPIFEKEL
+451 YRGLNPIFEKEL

-472 DEKILI
+472 NENILI

-491 EGLFEWEVR
+491 KGLFEWEVK

-505 EPEFQTIEIERN
+505 EPEFQTIEIEKN
-517 VKLTDKIKKLL
+517 VKLTDKIQTLL
-528 KNIQTQNEGDKS
+528 KNVQKQKES
-540 VKNTNKDALKNL
+540 SSKDALKAL
-552 KKLHSKYKL
+552 KSLHSKYKL
-561 QKEKNPKW
+561 QNERNPKW

-606 FRGLRRSLL
+606 FRGLRCSLL

-662 ATKQKILQKI
+662 TTKQKILQKI
-672 YYYDVYGER
+672 CYYDVYGER
-681 AEKYDF
+681 AEKYAF
-687 LAQNDLNSIEWLELA
+687 LAQNDLDSIEWLELA
-702 PREPFYLLIPQK
+702 PREPFYSLVPQE
-714 TSLLDEYEQ
+714 TLLLDEYEQ

-733 GSTGICSQRDHVVF
+733 GGTGICSKRDHVVF

-766 SELRRIYNIKK
+766 SELRRKYNIG
-777 DGRDWRLEYAIK
+777 DDSRDWRLNNAIREVETNIK
-789 DVKANANNLEEY
+789 RLEEY
-801 IVSCQYRPFDFYYTY
+801 IVLCQYRPFDYRWTY
-816 YTGKSKSFIAYPRG
+816 YTPNSRTFLAYPVYD
-830 EVFKHML
+830 VFKHML
-837 PPPTNPKTP
+837 PPPPPTNPKTP
-846 NQTCKN
+846 NQTRKN
-852 VALNIARQSKMH
+852 VALNTPRQLKNNDKS
-864 GEWRYVMAHKELVDI
+864 WTQCFISSSI
-879 NLIAS
+879 NDQGLS
-884 AGSMGVGYNYPICQ
+884 SGGNGAGVNYPLYQ
-898 FNNPNYTENFTPEF
+898 FNNPNYTENFTPKF
-912 RSFIDKHYNHSFE
+912 RNFIDKHYSHHFE

-937 YSPNYRKRYEEFLKA
+937 YSLHYRKRYEDFLKA

-961 NKDLFRVLSLLG
+961 NKDLFRALSLLG

-979 HVLNQESLNH
+979 HVLNQESLNY
-989 SFEKLKDA
+989 SFKKLKDA
-997 TIGGSYYKEAHERN
+997 TIGESCYSPSNKLTEAHDR
-1011 PIIKKPSYNEPE
+1011 IIKKPSHNEPE

-1033 FRGVSEEIYNYMIG
+1033 FRGVSQEIHDYMIG

-1059 KNESC
+1059 KNEPC

-1092 LPHLKGNDSQALMQ
+1092 LPHLKGNVSEALMQ

-1116 HLIPI
+1116 FNANI
-1121 SPLSYRAKPKPS
+1121 
-1133 EILTLMPHSS
+1133 
-1143 AKKQAITISIAEAEV
+1143 
-1158 QPSLYS
+1158 
-1164 VLPNLALICD
+1164 ALILSRQAKAIGD
-1174 RGSKVSP
+1174 FDFDAAFISKEASDNNIYRRGG
-1181 ISNVFVTNMLCDLH
+1181 
-1195 VNGSGSYAF
+1195 GSAF
-1204 LLYRLE
+1204 PLFCIT

>member
-9 IKDLTP
+9 IKDITDKK
-15 ESNELTHR
+15 NELTHR
-23 TFLQILL
+23 PSLYNLL
-30 ISLKDDFNTEFKIE
+30 KGLKDHFNKEYKIE
-44 HEPKKDKQGGQPDF
+44 HEPERKQGSQPDF
-58 RVSYQGLNIGYI
+58 RVSLQGLSIGYI
-70 ENKRVGTDLIQ
+70 ENKRVGTNLRQ
-81 LLKSDQILKYLELNP
+81 LLKNDQILKYLELNP

-107 WVGKDENNAPLI
+107 WVGKDENNAPFI
-119 KKEISVSSLD
+119 KKEISVASLD
-129 ELSKPLKPNPQT
+129 ELSKPPKEQT
-141 ECDLVELFKSFFNYE
+141 ECDLIELFKSFFNYE
-156 AAPITNAKDFATH
+156 AAPIANAKDFATH
-169 LSAPTKYL
+169 LSPRTRYL
-177 KDALIQYQEK
+177 KGALIQNQEK
-187 AQVSSIFNN
+187 TQVSSIFNN
-196 FKEYLYEELSF
+196 FKAYLYEELSF

-239 RSSIPE
+239 RSSIPK

-251 EMADFLKKLDAI
+251 EMADFLKKLDEI
-263 KEIQWLLDEIL
+263 KEIQWLLNEIL

-279 VNMDSIIKDLND
+279 VDMDSILKDLND

-307 DPKLREKKG
+307 DPKLRESKG

-427 KPLKENDALQI
+427 KPLKENDALKI

-451 ADRGLQPIFEKEL
+451 AYRGLQPIFEEEL

-491 EGLFEWEVR
+491 EGLFEWEVK

-505 EPEFQTIEIERN
+505 EPKFQTIEIEKN
-517 VKLTDKIKKLL
+517 VKLTDKVKTLL
-528 KNIQTQNEGDKS
+528 KNIQTQKQGGSRN
-540 VKNTNKDALKNL
+540 ALKEL

-561 QKEKNPKW
+561 QNEKNPKW

-606 FRGLRRSLL
+606 FRGLRHSLL

-647 IMQGVSINLFVKKAQ
+647 IMQGVSINLFVKNPQ
-662 ATKQKILQKI
+662 VVRQKIH
-672 YYYDVYGER
+672 YYDVYGQR
-681 AEKYDF
+681 AEKYAF
-687 LAQNDLNSIEWLELA
+687 LAQHDLNSIEWLELT
-702 PREPFYLLIPQK
+702 PREPFYLLLPLE
-714 TSLLDEYEQ
+714 TRLLDEYEQ

-733 GSTGICSQRDHVVF
+733 GGTGICSKKDHVVF
-747 HKDKESLLKLLKD
+747 HKDKESLIKLLKD

-766 SELRRIYNIKK
+766 SELRRKYDIG
-777 DGRDWRLEYAIK
+777 DDSRDWRLNNAIR
-789 DVKANANNLEEY
+789 DVRANADNLEKY
-801 IVSCQYRPFDFYYTY
+801 IVLCQYRPFDYRWTY
-816 YTGKSKSFIAYPRG
+816 YTGKSRTFLAYPVYD
-830 EVFKHML
+830 VFKHML
-837 PPPTNPKTP
+837 PPPPQ
-846 NQTCKN
+846 QTLK
-852 VALNIARQSKMH
+852 H
-864 GEWRYVMAHKELVDI
+864 
-879 NLIAS
+879 
-884 AGSMGVGYNYPICQ
+884 PI
-898 FNNPNYTENFTPEF
+898 
-912 RSFIDKHYNHSFE
+912 K
-925 PLEVLGY
+925 
-932 IYALL
+932 
-937 YSPNYRKRYEEFLKA
+937 
-952 DYPKILFTN
+952 
-961 NKDLFRVLSLLG
+961 
-973 IELIGL
+973 
-979 HVLNQESLNH
+979 
-989 SFEKLKDA
+989 
-997 TIGGSYYKEAHERN
+997 
-1011 PIIKKPSYNEPE
+1011 
-1023 QRLYINHSAY
+1023 
-1033 FRGVSEEIYNYMIG
+1033 
-1047 GYGVLDKYLKSH
+1047 
-1059 KNESC
+1059 
-1064 NFDHVSNIIKVIA
+1064 
-1077 RTIEIQ
+1077 
-1083 KTLGFLTSD
+1083 
-1092 LPHLKGNDSQALMQ
+1092 
-1106 EILQNPPPPP
+1106 
-1116 HLIPI
+1116 
-1121 SPLSYRAKPKPS
+1121 RAK
-1133 EILTLMPHSS
+1133 
-1143 AKKQAITISIAEAEV
+1143 
-1158 QPSLYS
+1158 
-1164 VLPNLALICD
+1164 
-1174 RGSKVSP
+1174 
-1181 ISNVFVTNMLCDLH
+1181 ML
-1195 VNGSGSYAF
+1195 
-1204 LLYRLE
+1204 R

>member
-23 TFLQILL
+23 TFLENLL
-30 ISLKDDFNTEFKIE
+30 ISLKENFNKEFKIE
-44 HEPKKDKQGGQPDF
+44 HEPNRDKQGGQPDF

-70 ENKRVGTDLIQ
+70 ENKRAGTDLSQ

-101 DYLNFV
+101 DYLDFV
-107 WVGKDENNAPLI
+107 WVGKDEENKPLI
-119 KKEISVSSLD
+119 KRKISIASLD
-129 ELSKPLKPNPQT
+129 ELSKPLKPKPQT
-141 ECDLVELFKSFFNYE
+141 ERDLIELFRGFFNYE

-177 KDALIQYQEK
+177 KDALIQYQK
-187 AQVSSIFNN
+187 VDQVSSIFKN

-212 ALAQTLTYSLFL
+212 AFAQTLTYSLFL

-239 RSSIPE
+239 RSSIPK

-251 EMADFLKKLDAI
+251 EMADFLKKLDEI
-263 KEIQWLLDEIL
+263 KEIQWLLNEIL

-279 VNMDSIIKDLND
+279 VDMDSILKDLND

-323 VVKFIINAL
+323 VVEFIINAL

-413 AHLNLSQAFKEEFK
+413 AHLNLSQAFKEKFK

-491 EGLFEWEVR
+491 EGLFEWEVK

-505 EPEFQTIEIERN
+505 EPEFQTIEIEKN
-517 VKLTDKIKKLL
+517 VKLTDKIQTLL
-528 KNIQTQNEGDKS
+528 NSVQIQKQSGS
-540 VKNTNKDALKNL
+540 KDALKNL
-552 KKLHSKYKL
+552 KQLHSKYKL
-561 QKEKNPKW
+561 QKERNPKW

-662 ATKQKILQKI
+662 TTKQKIF
-672 YYYDVYGER
+672 YYDVYGER
-681 AEKYDF
+681 AEKYAF
-687 LAQNDLNSIEWLELA
+687 LAQNDLNSIEWLELT
-702 PREPFYLLIPQK
+702 PREPFYLLLPLK
-714 TSLLDEYEQ
+714 TPLLDEYEQ
-723 GFSVQDMFQV
+723 GFSVQEMFQV
-733 GSTGICSQRDHVVF
+733 GSTGICSKRDHVVF

-766 SELRRIYNIKK
+766 SELRRKYNIG
-777 DGRDWRLEYAIK
+777 DDSRDWRLNNAIK
-789 DVKANANNLEEY
+789 EVETNIKRLEEY
-801 IVSCQYRPFDFYYTY
+801 IVSCQYRPFDYRWTY
-816 YTGKSKSFIAYPRG
+816 YTPNSRTFLAYPVYD
-830 EVFKHML
+830 VFKHML
-837 PPPTNPKTP
+837 PPP
-846 NQTCKN
+846 
-852 VALNIARQSKMH
+852 
-864 GEWRYVMAHKELVDI
+864 
-879 NLIAS
+879 
-884 AGSMGVGYNYPICQ
+884 
-898 FNNPNYTENFTPEF
+898 
-912 RSFIDKHYNHSFE
+912 
-925 PLEVLGY
+925 
-932 IYALL
+932 
-937 YSPNYRKRYEEFLKA
+937 
-952 DYPKILFTN
+952 
-961 NKDLFRVLSLLG
+961 NK
-973 IELIGL
+973 
-979 HVLNQESLNH
+979 
-989 SFEKLKDA
+989 
-997 TIGGSYYKEAHERN
+997 
-1011 PIIKKPSYNEPE
+1011 P
-1023 QRLYINHSAY
+1023 
-1033 FRGVSEEIYNYMIG
+1033 
-1047 GYGVLDKYLKSH
+1047 
-1059 KNESC
+1059 
-1064 NFDHVSNIIKVIA
+1064 
-1077 RTIEIQ
+1077 
-1083 KTLGFLTSD
+1083 
-1092 LPHLKGNDSQALMQ
+1092 
-1106 EILQNPPPPP
+1106 
-1116 HLIPI
+1116 
-1121 SPLSYRAKPKPS
+1121 
-1133 EILTLMPHSS
+1133 
-1143 AKKQAITISIAEAEV
+1143 
-1158 QPSLYS
+1158 
-1164 VLPNLALICD
+1164 
-1174 RGSKVSP
+1174 
-1181 ISNVFVTNMLCDLH
+1181 
-1195 VNGSGSYAF
+1195 
-1204 LLYRLE
+1204 